1 MDRNRQVNKV
11 VHFLL
16 TLLIMFAVSIA
27 PAQALL
33 KGGTWQELNSVT
45 GAVNGTA
52 PLADGAII
60 PLYQGSTL
68 LDPSKTHDIE
78 FSAMPRDFSADAT
91 STSMRAVNSTDTE
104 GDLFSD
110 PPTIAWENRQPP
122 AMGLV
127 WADAA
132 TPDTPLSPQP
142 VPNLTFC
149 AQNLAG
155 RQLVAW
161 AQVEDETN
169 VPALWLFTR
178 TGVPNYATIPL
189 LSPKVALNIKPAT
202 DTPVTVSGDHVDSA
216 FEASKVKVGE
226 SITLTIST
234 KACDGTPE
242 GNAPFVIRRKDAE
255 NRQGVVNNANPVRVG
270 DTELTTTQTEYRGVT
285 DANGNATVVVTQK
298 EGPGV
303 KTPLVVSSVN
313 FPALTAE
320 TAVIFTTITSP
331 DSDKASMYGHMIES
345 ATATLNGITYTF
357 TRPKLAAEASGADKS
372 VVDTNETWALF
383 TWSGAD
389 NHCDILPD
397 AEQLVQMRHEHS
409 TLETWTGW
417 PVAGDAEYW
426 SSTKNQLSGYHAA
439 VHMNSASVVRA
450 ADSDTLL
457 VSCVDKAQPA
467 AHPQITLSPQGPYKA
482 QVGESI
488 DLTMTV
494 VDRDTQ
500 KPLPYR
506 YMELFIDPA
515 KNRKGEHQDAW
526 DNLRVTVDSEGMS
539 ASSPEHYT
547 GVTDV
552 NGQAHLTLKHN
563 SGLGVETPIR
573 IVMPD
578 DEGGNVELS
587 FSVIFTVVTS
597 PDVDGANM
605 WGHMRGVVD
614 AGNLY
619 KRPLLAVEASHKDGQ
634 FSENNEEWATFNSVA
649 SATAQ
654 CGVGQ
659 VPDQSSLAHLYSE
672 HAGGQ
677 MESEHGW
684 PTEDYFIAADSDAS
698 GTVHVNLENGDS
710 GKFTDTPNYLTCSAN
725 EMVAVLD
732 VYFNDDPVIKNAD
745 AKVGEQVKMNIHSRN
760 ALNGMAIGNTD
771 FTITMANGRRRD
783 GLTTGFT
790 DTSNGEMQFDDVG
803 YVAGQVYH
811 GITDANGDATI
822 ILTQK
827 KGVGLLTPLNIAPVD
842 SLISTPV
849 SRSVKF
855 TVATSPDTPAAK
867 MWGHMADTITV
878 GDWTFERPK
887 LAGEVSNPLRTQD
900 ESNETWARVAHSDAV
915 GNPDAGGCAA
925 NRLPRID
932 QLEALY
938 NANSGGKIHSI
949 QGWPTYLNY
958 WSSTYQSATTWKL
971 IALTNGSEFANSNV
985 SIYASCLASDNPVA
999 ASITIEP
1006 VNPSQWYD
1014 GSDVHAVKVKKGET
1028 MQLKVTVKDVSG
1040 NPIPEAPF
1048 VLTRGDGYDR
1058 RGEKY
1063 TAQDGD
1069 DLQGIVTPVVI
1080 DGESLAWTTT
1090 KMGSQ
1095 TGTDGTRIISVTRPD
1110 THGTRTA
1117 INATLYE
1124 NAAVSASI
1132 DTIFTVVTSPDVS
1145 VARMW
1150 GHMAPSL
1157 TAADGAVYQRPLL
1170 YAELSS
1176 TDNTASKQETNE
1188 TWAVFHGPASEGANP
1203 ARCAAGYY
1211 PAVEALDTLYQ
1222 AHSGNAMETTY
1233 GWPTQ
1238 KHSYIAADTDGS
1250 TTAHVNLATGAD
1262 STFSGTEPNYL
1273 SCSGNEL
1280 VTSLDVYFNGDESL
1294 RNAVA
1299 KVGEQ
1304 ITMNVHSVN
1313 ALNGLSVPNASFTV
1327 TMSHGKNRDNATTG
1341 FTDPSDGT
1349 LVMGGTP
1356 FGSSQASMTYQG
1368 MTDAEGNATLVIEQ
1382 PQGVGLL
1389 TPLSVLPVN
1398 SLITTPVNRSVKF
1411 TVATSPDT
1419 PEAQMWGHMADT
1431 LTVGD
1436 MKFQRPKLAAE
1447 ATAATRTQ
1455 EQDNETWARV
1465 SHADALNNPNA
1476 GGCEAGHLPRADQ
1489 LAALYASSDGNK
1501 IHTVS
1506 GWPTEY
1512 DYWSSTFASAA
1523 TWQAVSLAA
1532 GGYTA
1537 SGDASDYVSCLV
1549 SKNPTAASITIE
1561 PVDAALWYNANS
1573 EHAVKV
1579 KKGDTLQLKVTVKD
1593 ASGNPLPQAPFVLS
1607 RGDGYTRQGEKH
1619 IAGSGDG
1626 IVSAVVIDG
1635 DSLNDTATKIGGMT
1649 GENCSKIINVTRP
1662 DTHGTKVAIT
1672 AALYDNASA
1681 TASIDTIFT
1690 VVTSPDSDKAKMW
1703 GHMPETTT
1711 AANGEVFKRPLLS
1724 AEIASGVTHGD
1735 NTENNEAWG
1744 IVDFEMANDACG
1756 AGYVPTL
1763 ADMQSLYDA
1772 RPGGAMNT
1780 QQGWPLDGKN
1790 YQDSTADLSRSTQN
1804 RYVKSINLR
1813 DGGVGSLL
1821 WNEQLYFV
1829 CLQNAHPAATQI
1841 TLTSPVYNDSDGFAK
1856 AKVGET
1862 IPVIITTR
1870 DAQGNPAADT
1880 PVIFTRGDSV
1890 GRANQE
1896 VNSSAAADIQIN
1908 HSDGRSSGANYY
1920 TATGA
1925 DGTLTLNISQDSG
1938 AGFKTPL
1945 TAAIEHNGVTSAPLP
1960 VIFTVVTSP
1969 DTPKANYW
1977 GHMAETL
1984 TDSSGVAYRRP
1995 LLASEF
2001 SATPGKTLTIANG
2014 YYDKGETWGMITVDK
2029 AWNGTGGGCG
2039 RDTLPTVANLQTLYG
2054 TYPDNAM
2061 RSRNGWP
2068 MTSSGNNNVSRY
2080 WWAGDY
2086 VISSD
2091 GTKSLYA
2098 AVNLFNDGN
2107 DVKTTTSTSM
2117 YYMQTCLASPR
2128 SAAASLTLTL
2138 AGQDETTGSAKAK
2151 KGEQMAATIDVKD
2164 AAGQPMKNVM
2174 VKISR
2179 GSSYNRANSATSSSS
2194 ITDDITLRNVMPS
2207 GLATYLLDTSAKY
2220 LYAQT
2225 DAQGQVTFTLAQ
2237 DSTAGLKT
2245 TISAATMDGSNLT
2258 DSKDAIFTVVTSPDS
2273 DKAKY
2278 WGHMPETFTNSKGVE
2293 FKRPLLRAELSSTAD
2308 TSGYTEN
2315 NETWYTW
2322 SRYPN
2327 MYQDTASPCDRLGLP
2342 TVNDLQTLYTDY
2354 PNGALTTTLGLPVAS
2369 GKYWGAG
2376 NSVPDATHSDSQ
2388 FQYVRLSDNNTL
2400 TTKAN
2405 TATAQLCL
2413 AKRRD
2418 LSIELTSS
2426 DMDADKGAPVAKK
2439 GESLPLTVTVRDGS
2453 GTPQPNT
2460 AIRLGRTLSIDRAG
2474 VVDGSSGGGMVL
2486 TSVAPS
2492 TGSMTF
2498 NCTVSSC
2505 TSYWYGITDE
2515 DGKAQLEVT
2524 QDDSRGL
2531 RTPLQAML
2539 VDDPLTVSDMD
2550 VIFTVI
2556 TSPDSDKAKYWG
2568 HMPETV
2574 TNSAGVKFR
2583 RPLLAAEMT
2592 SNSGTYLVNNET
2604 WPLVTAANTEKAGAT
2619 GCDAE
2624 YQPLSGDLQT
2634 LYSDNPNGAIGTN
2647 YGWPVA
2653 GNKSWWAADRAPNT
2667 GYYQFIN
2674 LNSGGKGTASSS
2686 TATGAQVCLVEPRTS
2701 TPASIT
2707 LTSTAMDS
2715 AKNAA
2720 VVAKGSAM
2728 PLTVT
2733 VKDSSGNP
2741 VANVGFTLSRGDSKN
2756 RAGMVITDGDV
2767 AADAGADDLM
2777 LKELTPASASQSM
2790 TTTGIVFTGTT
2801 GSDGTAT
2808 FTLNQDKSLGLK
2820 TPLTVKVTDNTTLH
2834 ASLDVIFMVLTSP
2847 DTDKA
2852 LFWGN
2857 MSDTTS
2863 VNGKTLHRPWLQA
2876 EMLSGVTPVFT
2887 NGVHAN
2893 NEYWAMAHTV
2903 DNTKWDIAKQCGSLS
2918 KAPDN
2923 NDLLTLYHS
2932 ISSLGWPTQGYPYLS
2947 KSTSS
2952 GGMYCGVDENTK
2964 SQNCAIKPAGSA
2976 GYATCVE

>member
-1 MDRNRQVNKV
+1 MKSKKCVG
-11 VHFLL
+11 FLPWLLLCALSL
-16 TLLIMFAVSIA
+16 TPFF
-27 PAQALL
+27 AQAVRSS
-33 KGGTWQELNSVT
+33 GAWQELTEQTAAINGTPPQADSVT
-45 GAVNGTA
+45 
-52 PLADGAII
+52 I
-60 PLYQGSTL
+60 PVYQGSVQL
-68 LDPSKTHDIE
+68 RSDAANPVDYSAKPSQ
-78 FSAMPRDFSADAT
+78 F
-91 STSMRAVNSTDTE
+91 STSDAGSALTLTNPHDTE
-104 GDLFSD
+104 GDIFAV
-110 PPTIAWENRQPP
+110 PPLVWQAERAPTVT
-122 AMGLV
+122 LV

-132 TPDTPLSPQP
+132 TPDTPLDPQP
-142 VPNLTFC
+142 VSNISFC

-155 RQLVAW
+155 RHLVVWSQLDTSTAI
-161 AQVEDETN
+161 
-169 VPALWLFTR
+169 PPLWLLTR
-178 TGVPNYATIPL
+178 TGVPYNTAVEVLDQKFAVDI
-189 LSPKVALNIKPAT
+189 APAVG
-202 DTPVTVSGDHVDSA
+202 DPVTLAADHLDESLNA
-216 FEASKVKVGE
+216 AKVKAGE
-226 SITLTIST
+226 SITLTVTT
-234 KACDGTPE
+234 KDCGGEPE
-242 GNAPFVIRRKDAE
+242 GNVDFVITRGDAQ
-255 NRQGVVNNANPVRVG
+255 NRQGVVNNAAPVRVG
-270 DTELTTTQTEYRGVT
+270 NTELTTTATEYHGTTNAEGV
-285 DANGNATVVVTQK
+285 ATVVVTQAN
-298 EGPGV
+298 GPGV
-303 KTPLVVSSVN
+303 KTPLIAHPSSA
-313 FPALTAE
+313 PALKASVD
-320 TAVIFTTITSP
+320 VIFTTLTSP
-331 DSDKASMYGHMIES
+331 DSSSANMYGHMAETS
-345 ATATLNGITYTF
+345 TATVDGASYTF
-357 TRPKLAAEASGADKS
+357 YRPKLAAETDGEDRTASIN
-372 VVDTNETWALF
+372 NETWAQF
-383 TWSGAD
+383 NWGHAD
-389 NHCDILPD
+389 AHCDILPD
-397 AEQLVQMRHEHS
+397 ARQLEGLKIARGDLAT
-409 TLETWTGW
+409 TLGW
-417 PVAGDAEYW
+417 PVGLTSGDEEYW
-426 SSTKNQLSGYHAA
+426 SSSQGSTATDHISID
-439 VHMNSASVVRA
+439 MRSRA
-450 ADSDTLL
+450 LTQMPDATQSL
-457 VSCVDKAQPA
+457 VSCVDKAPPA
-467 AHPQITLSPQGPYKA
+467 VTPKLVISADNFDSTVNAAKVK
-482 QVGESI
+482 VGEEI
-488 DLTMTV
+488 NMKITV
-494 VDRDTQ
+494 TDSATN

-506 YMELFIDPA
+506 YFNVYLGDEQNRQNQKNADIDS
-515 KNRKGEHQDAW
+515 GHQWTD
-526 DNLRVTVDSEGMS
+526 DLVIITNLAGSDG
-539 ASSPEHYT
+539 HYH
-547 GVTDV
+547 GVTDA
-552 NGQAHLTLKHN
+552 NGQFSLVLTQDK
-563 SGLGVETPIR
+563 GAGVLTPVR
-573 IVMPD
+573 VVLFD
-578 DEGGNVELS
+578 GTEATQN
-587 FSVIFTVVTS
+587 VIFTVVTS
-597 PDVDGANM
+597 PDVAQARM
-605 WGHMRGVVD
+605 WGHMQGVVE
-614 AGNLY
+614 AGNIY
-619 KRPLLAVEASHKDGQ
+619 KRPLLAEEAAQDTGSE
-634 FSENNEEWATFNSVA
+634 FENNEYWATFNSVTA
-649 SATAQ
+649 ATNQ
-654 CGVGQ
+654 CGTGQ
-659 VPDQSSLAHLYSE
+659 VP
-672 HAGGQ
+672 GQ
-677 MESEHGW
+677 
-684 PTEDYFIAADSDAS
+684 
-698 GTVHVNLENGDS
+698 
-710 GKFTDTPNYLTCSAN
+710 
-725 EMVAVLD
+725 
-732 VYFNDDPVIKNAD
+732 
-745 AKVGEQVKMNIHSRN
+745 
-760 ALNGMAIGNTD
+760 
-771 FTITMANGRRRD
+771 
-783 GLTTGFT
+783 
-790 DTSNGEMQFDDVG
+790 
-803 YVAGQVYH
+803 
-811 GITDANGDATI
+811 
-822 ILTQK
+822 
-827 KGVGLLTPLNIAPVD
+827 LL
-842 SLISTPV
+842 
-849 SRSVKF
+849 
-855 TVATSPDTPAAK
+855 
-867 MWGHMADTITV
+867 
-878 GDWTFERPK
+878 
-887 LAGEVSNPLRTQD
+887 
-900 ESNETWARVAHSDAV
+900 
-915 GNPDAGGCAA
+915 
-925 NRLPRID
+925 
-932 QLEALY
+932 
-938 NANSGGKIHSI
+938 
-949 QGWPTYLNY
+949 
-958 WSSTYQSATTWKL
+958 
-971 IALTNGSEFANSNV
+971 
-985 SIYASCLASDNPVA
+985 
-999 ASITIEP
+999 
-1006 VNPSQWYD
+1006 
-1014 GSDVHAVKVKKGET
+1014 
-1028 MQLKVTVKDVSG
+1028 
-1040 NPIPEAPF
+1040 
-1048 VLTRGDGYDR
+1048 
-1058 RGEKY
+1058 
-1063 TAQDGD
+1063 
-1069 DLQGIVTPVVI
+1069 
-1080 DGESLAWTTT
+1080 
-1090 KMGSQ
+1090 
-1095 TGTDGTRIISVTRPD
+1095 
-1110 THGTRTA
+1110 
-1117 INATLYE
+1117 
-1124 NAAVSASI
+1124 
-1132 DTIFTVVTSPDVS
+1132 
-1145 VARMW
+1145 
-1150 GHMAPSL
+1150 
-1157 TAADGAVYQRPLL
+1157 
-1170 YAELSS
+1170 
-1176 TDNTASKQETNE
+1176 
-1188 TWAVFHGPASEGANP
+1188 
-1203 ARCAAGYY
+1203 
-1211 PAVEALDTLYQ
+1211 LDTLYQ

-1262 STFSGTEPNYL
+1262 SMFSGAEPNYL

-1411 TVATSPDT
+1411 TVPTSPDT

-1431 LTVGD
+1431 LTVSD
-1436 MKFQRPKLAAE
+1436 MEFQRPKLAAE

-1506 GWPTEY
+1506 GWPTTY

-1626 IVSAVVIDG
+1626 IVSAEVIDG
-1635 DSLNDTATKIGGMT
+1635 DSLNDSATQIGGMT
-1649 GENCSKIINVTRP
+1649 GENGSKIINVTRP
-1662 DTHGTKVAIT
+1662 DAHGTKVAIT
-1672 AALYDNASA
+1672 AALYNNASA
-1681 TASIDTIFT
+1681 TASIDT
-1690 VVTSPDSDKAKMW
+1690 
-1703 GHMPETTT
+1703 
-1711 AANGEVFKRPLLS
+1711 
-1724 AEIASGVTHGD
+1724 
-1735 NTENNEAWG
+1735 
-1744 IVDFEMANDACG
+1744 
-1756 AGYVPTL
+1756 
-1763 ADMQSLYDA
+1763 
-1772 RPGGAMNT
+1772 
-1780 QQGWPLDGKN
+1780 
-1790 YQDSTADLSRSTQN
+1790 
-1804 RYVKSINLR
+1804 
-1813 DGGVGSLL
+1813 
-1821 WNEQLYFV
+1821 
-1829 CLQNAHPAATQI
+1829 
-1841 TLTSPVYNDSDGFAK
+1841 
-1856 AKVGET
+1856 
-1862 IPVIITTR
+1862 
-1870 DAQGNPAADT
+1870 
-1880 PVIFTRGDSV
+1880 
-1890 GRANQE
+1890 
-1896 VNSSAAADIQIN
+1896 
-1908 HSDGRSSGANYY
+1908 
-1920 TATGA
+1920 
-1925 DGTLTLNISQDSG
+1925 
-1938 AGFKTPL
+1938 
-1945 TAAIEHNGVTSAPLP
+1945 
-1960 VIFTVVTSP
+1960 IFTVVTSP

-2194 ITDDITLRNVMPS
+2194 VTDDITLRNVMPS

-2413 AKRRD
+2413 AKRRE

-2426 DMDADKGAPVAKK
+2426 AMDADKGAPVAKK

-2460 AIRLGRTLSIDRAG
+2460 AIRLGRTLSIDRSG
-2474 VVDGSSGGGMVL
+2474 VVDGSSGGGGMIL

-2498 NCTVSSC
+2498 NCTASSC
-2505 TSYWYGITDE
+2505 TSYWYGMTDE
-2515 DGKAQLEVT
+2515 NGKAQLEVT

-2952 GGMYCGVDENTK
+2952 GGMYCGVDENTRQ
-2964 SQNCAIKPAGSA
+2964 QNCAIKPANTA

>member
-1 MDRNRQVNKV
+1 MKSKKCVG
-11 VHFLL
+11 FLSWLLLCAFIL
-16 TLLIMFAVSIA
+16 TPFF
-27 PAQALL
+27 AQAVRSS
-33 KGGTWQELNSVT
+33 GAWQELTEQTAAINGTPPQADSVT
-45 GAVNGTA
+45 
-52 PLADGAII
+52 I
-60 PLYQGSTL
+60 PVYQGSVQL
-68 LDPSKTHDIE
+68 RSDAANSVDYSAKPSQFSTSDAG
-78 FSAMPRDFSADAT
+78 SAMTLTNPH
-91 STSMRAVNSTDTE
+91 DTE
-104 GDLFSD
+104 GDIFAD
-110 PPTIAWENRQPP
+110 PPLAWQAERAPTVT
-122 AMGLV
+122 LV

-142 VPNLTFC
+142 SANLTFC
-149 AQNLAG
+149 EQNMAG
-155 RQLVAW
+155 RHLVVWPQLDTSTA
-161 AQVEDETN
+161 
-169 VPALWLFTR
+169 VPPLWLLTR
-178 TGVPNYATIPL
+178 TGVPYDSAVEI
-189 LSPKVALNIKPAT
+189 LNQKIAVDIAPAVG
-202 DTPVTVSGDHVDSA
+202 DPVTLVADHLDESLNA
-216 FEASKVKVGE
+216 AKVKAGE
-226 SITLTIST
+226 SITLTVNT
-234 KACDGTPE
+234 KGCNGEPA
-242 GNAPFVIRRKDAE
+242 GNIAFVITRGDAL
-255 NRQGVVNNANPVRVG
+255 NRQGVVNNTVPVRVG
-270 DTELTTTQTEYRGVT
+270 NTELTTTATEYHGTTNAEGV
-285 DANGNATVVVTQK
+285 ATVTVTQAN
-298 EGPGV
+298 GPGV
-303 KTPLVVSSVN
+303 KTPLVAHPSGA
-313 FPALTAE
+313 PALKADVD
-320 TAVIFTTITSP
+320 VIFTTLTSP
-331 DSDKASMYGHMIES
+331 DSGSANMYGHMADNS
-345 ATATLNGITYTF
+345 TATVDGESYTF
-357 TRPKLAAEASGADKS
+357 SRPKLAAETDGEDRAVSINNESWAQFNWANADK
-372 VVDTNETWALF
+372 
-383 TWSGAD
+383 
-389 NHCDILPD
+389 HCDILPD
-397 AEQLVQMRHEHS
+397 ARQLEGLKIERGDLS
-409 TLETWTGW
+409 TTLGW
-417 PVAGDAEYW
+417 PVGLTSGDEEYW
-426 SSTKNQLSGYHAA
+426 SSSQGSI
-439 VHMNSASVVRA
+439 A
-450 ADSDTLL
+450 ADHISIDMRSRSLTQMPDATQSL
-457 VSCVDKAQPA
+457 VSCVDKASPEVTPKLVISADNVDSTVNA
-467 AHPQITLSPQGPYKA
+467 AKVKVGDDINMKITVTDSA
-482 QVGESI
+482 
-488 DLTMTV
+488 TT
-494 VDRDTQ
+494 

-506 YMELFIDPA
+506 YFNVYLGDEQNRQNQKNADIDS
-515 KNRKGEHQDAW
+515 GHQWTD
-526 DNLRVTVDSEGMS
+526 DPVIITNLAGSDG
-539 ASSPEHYT
+539 HYH
-547 GVTDV
+547 GVTDA
-552 NGQAHLTLKHN
+552 NGQFSLALTQDR
-563 SGLGVETPIR
+563 GAGVLTPVR
-573 IVMPD
+573 VVLFD
-578 DEGGNVELS
+578 GTEATQN
-587 FSVIFTVVTS
+587 VIFTVVTS
-597 PDVDGANM
+597 PDVAQARM
-605 WGHMRGVVD
+605 WGHMQGVVE
-614 AGNLY
+614 AGNIY
-619 KRPLLAVEASHKDGQ
+619 KRPLLADEAAQDTGSE
-634 FSENNEEWATFNSVA
+634 FENNEYWATFNSVTA
-649 SATAQ
+649 ATNQ
-654 CGVGQ
+654 CGAGQ
-659 VPDQSSLAHLYSE
+659 VP
-672 HAGGQ
+672 GQ
-677 MESEHGW
+677 
-684 PTEDYFIAADSDAS
+684 
-698 GTVHVNLENGDS
+698 
-710 GKFTDTPNYLTCSAN
+710 
-725 EMVAVLD
+725 
-732 VYFNDDPVIKNAD
+732 
-745 AKVGEQVKMNIHSRN
+745 
-760 ALNGMAIGNTD
+760 
-771 FTITMANGRRRD
+771 
-783 GLTTGFT
+783 
-790 DTSNGEMQFDDVG
+790 
-803 YVAGQVYH
+803 
-811 GITDANGDATI
+811 
-822 ILTQK
+822 
-827 KGVGLLTPLNIAPVD
+827 LL
-842 SLISTPV
+842 
-849 SRSVKF
+849 
-855 TVATSPDTPAAK
+855 
-867 MWGHMADTITV
+867 
-878 GDWTFERPK
+878 
-887 LAGEVSNPLRTQD
+887 
-900 ESNETWARVAHSDAV
+900 
-915 GNPDAGGCAA
+915 
-925 NRLPRID
+925 
-932 QLEALY
+932 
-938 NANSGGKIHSI
+938 
-949 QGWPTYLNY
+949 
-958 WSSTYQSATTWKL
+958 
-971 IALTNGSEFANSNV
+971 
-985 SIYASCLASDNPVA
+985 
-999 ASITIEP
+999 
-1006 VNPSQWYD
+1006 
-1014 GSDVHAVKVKKGET
+1014 
-1028 MQLKVTVKDVSG
+1028 
-1040 NPIPEAPF
+1040 
-1048 VLTRGDGYDR
+1048 
-1058 RGEKY
+1058 
-1063 TAQDGD
+1063 
-1069 DLQGIVTPVVI
+1069 
-1080 DGESLAWTTT
+1080 
-1090 KMGSQ
+1090 
-1095 TGTDGTRIISVTRPD
+1095 
-1110 THGTRTA
+1110 
-1117 INATLYE
+1117 
-1124 NAAVSASI
+1124 
-1132 DTIFTVVTSPDVS
+1132 
-1145 VARMW
+1145 
-1150 GHMAPSL
+1150 
-1157 TAADGAVYQRPLL
+1157 
-1170 YAELSS
+1170 
-1176 TDNTASKQETNE
+1176 
-1188 TWAVFHGPASEGANP
+1188 
-1203 ARCAAGYY
+1203 
-1211 PAVEALDTLYQ
+1211 LDTLYA

-1262 STFSGTEPNYL
+1262 SMFSGAEPNYL

-1280 VTSLDVYFNGDESL
+1280 VTILNVYFDGNESL
-1294 RNAVA
+1294 RNVVA

-1304 ITMNVHSVN
+1304 VTMNVHSVN
-1313 ALNGLSVPNASFTV
+1313 ALNGLTVPNAAFTV

-1349 LVMGGTP
+1349 LVMGGTS

-1368 MTDAEGNATLVIEQ
+1368 ITDAEGNATLVIEQ

-1389 TPLSVLPVN
+1389 TPLTVLPLH
-1398 SLITTPVNRSVKF
+1398 SLIIAPVNRSVKF
-1411 TVATSPDT
+1411 TVPTSPDT
-1419 PEAQMWGHMADT
+1419 PKAHMWGHMADT
-1431 LTVGD
+1431 ITVD
-1436 MKFQRPKLAAE
+1436 NMEFQRPKLAAE
-1447 ATAATRTQ
+1447 ATAATRTEDQ
-1455 EQDNETWARV
+1455 NNETWARV
-1465 SHADALNNPNA
+1465 THADALNNPNA
-1476 GGCEAGHLPRADQ
+1476 GGCEVNHLPQDHQ
-1489 LAALYASSDGNK
+1489 LSALYAANDGNK

-1506 GWPTEY
+1506 GWPTSY
-1512 DYWSSTFASAA
+1512 NYWSSTFASASS
-1523 TWQAVSLAA
+1523 WQTVSLAS
-1532 GGYTA
+1532 GDKTA
-1537 SGDASDYVSCLV
+1537 SGDASDFVSCLV
-1549 SKNPTAASITIE
+1549 GVNPTAASITIE
-1561 PVDAALWYNANS
+1561 PVDTSLWYDVGG

-1579 KKGDTLQLKVTVKD
+1579 KKGDTLQLKVTAKD
-1593 ASGNPLPQAPFVLS
+1593 ASGNPVPDAPFVLS
-1607 RGDGYTRQGEKH
+1607 R
-1619 IAGSGDG
+1619 GDG

-1635 DSLNDTATKIGGMT
+1635 ESLNDTATKIGELT
-1649 GENCSKIINVTRP
+1649 GEDGSKIITVTRP

-1703 GHMPETTT
+1703 GHMPETVA

-1724 AEIASGVTHGD
+1724 AEIASGITHGS
-1735 NTENNEAWG
+1735 NTENNETWG
-1744 IVDFEMANDACG
+1744 SVNFDVAKDACG
-1756 AGYVPTL
+1756 AGFVPSL
-1763 ADMQSLYDA
+1763 ADLQSLYDA
-1772 RPGGAMNT
+1772 WPGGAMNT

-1790 YQDSTADLSRSTQN
+1790 YQDSTADLSRTSEN

-1813 DGGVGSLL
+1813 DGGIGSLL
-1821 WNEQLYFV
+1821 WAEKLYFV
-1829 CLQNAHPAATQI
+1829 CLQNAHPVATQI
-1841 TLTSPVYNDSDGFAK
+1841 TLTSPQYNDSDGFAK

-1862 IPVIITTR
+1862 IPVTITTL
-1870 DAQGNPAADT
+1870 DAQGKPVADT
-1880 PVIFTRGDSV
+1880 PVIFTRGDSI

-1896 VNSSAAADIQIN
+1896 VNGSQAAAIQIN
-1908 HSDGRSSGANYY
+1908 HSDARNSGVEYY

-1925 DGTLTLNISQDSG
+1925 DGTLTLDISQDGG

-1945 TAAIEHNGVTSAPLP
+1945 MASIEHSNATTTAPLP

-1969 DTPKANYW
+1969 DTPKASYW

-1984 TDSSGVAYRRP
+1984 TDSSGVVYKRP

-2029 AWNGTGGGCG
+2029 AWNGVSGGCG
-2039 RDTLPTVANLQTLYG
+2039 RDYLPSVSNLQTLYN
-2054 TYPDNAM
+2054 TWPDNAM

-2091 GTKSLYA
+2091 GAQSLYA

-2107 DVKTTTSTSM
+2107 DVKTTTSTTA
-2117 YYMQTCLASPR
+2117 YYMQTCLVSAR
-2128 SAAASLTLTL
+2128 RAAASLTLTL
-2138 AGQDETTGSAKAK
+2138 AGQDEATGIAKAK
-2151 KGEQMAATIDVKD
+2151 KGEQIAATVTVKD

-2179 GSSYNRANSATSSSS
+2179 GTSYNRANSAASASGA
-2194 ITDDITLRNVMPS
+2194 TDDITLRNVMPS
-2207 GLATYLLDTSAKY
+2207 GLATSLLDTSAKY
-2220 LYAQT
+2220 LYVET
-2225 DAQGQVTFTLAQ
+2225 DELGQVTFTLAQ
-2237 DSTAGLKT
+2237 DSTTGLKT

-2258 DSKDAIFTVVTSPDS
+2258 DSKDAIFTVITSPDT
-2273 DKAKY
+2273 DKATY

-2315 NETWYTW
+2315 NESWYTW

-2426 DMDADKGAPVAKK
+2426 AMDADKGAPVAKK

-2556 TSPDSDKAKYWG
+2556 TSPDSEKAKYWG

-2619 GCDAE
+2619 GCDVE

-2634 LYSDNPNGAIGTN
+2634 LYGDNPDGAIGTN

-2674 LNSGGKGTASSS
+2674 LNSGDKGTASSS

-2707 LTSTAMDS
+2707 LTSTAMDG

-2720 VVAKGSAM
+2720 VVEKGSAM

-2756 RAGMVITDGDV
+2756 RAGTVVTDGDV

-2777 LKELTPASASQSM
+2777 LKALTPASASQSM

-2820 TPLTVKVTDNTTLH
+2820 TPLTVKLTDNTTLH

-2857 MSDTTS
+2857 MADTTS

-2876 EMLSGVTPVFT
+2876 ELLSGVTPVFT
-2887 NGVHAN
+2887 NGVHTN

-2952 GGMYCGVDENTK
+2952 GGMYCGVDENTRN
-2964 SQNCAIKPAGSA
+2964 QNCAIKPASSA
-2976 GYATCVE
+2976 GYATCVD

>member
-1 MDRNRQVNKV
+1 MKSKKCVG
-11 VHFLL
+11 FLPWLLLCALSL
-16 TLLIMFAVSIA
+16 TPFF
-27 PAQALL
+27 AQAVRSS
-33 KGGTWQELNSVT
+33 GAWQELTEQTAAINGTPPQADSVT
-45 GAVNGTA
+45 
-52 PLADGAII
+52 I
-60 PLYQGSTL
+60 PVYQGSVQL
-68 LDPSKTHDIE
+68 RSDAANPVDYSAKPSQ
-78 FSAMPRDFSADAT
+78 F
-91 STSMRAVNSTDTE
+91 STSDVGSALTLTNPHDTE
-104 GDLFSD
+104 GDIFAV
-110 PPTIAWENRQPP
+110 PPLAWQAERAP
-122 AMGLV
+122 AVTLV

-132 TPDTPLSPQP
+132 TPDTPLDPQP
-142 VPNLTFC
+142 VSNISFC

-155 RQLVAW
+155 RHLVVWSQLDTSTAI
-161 AQVEDETN
+161 
-169 VPALWLFTR
+169 PPLWLLTR
-178 TGVPNYATIPL
+178 TGVPYNTAVEVLDQKFAVDI
-189 LSPKVALNIKPAT
+189 APAVG
-202 DTPVTVSGDHVDSA
+202 DPVTLTADHLDESLNA
-216 FEASKVKVGE
+216 AKVKAGE
-226 SITLTIST
+226 SITLTVNT
-234 KACDGTPE
+234 KGCNGEPA
-242 GNAPFVIRRKDAE
+242 GNIAFVITRGDAQ
-255 NRQGVVNNANPVRVG
+255 NRQGVVNNTAPVRVG
-270 DTELTTTQTEYRGVT
+270 NTELTTTATEYHGTTNAEGV
-285 DANGNATVVVTQK
+285 ATMVVTQAN
-298 EGPGV
+298 GPGV
-303 KTPLVVSSVN
+303 KTPLIAHPSSA
-313 FPALTAE
+313 PALKASVD
-320 TAVIFTTITSP
+320 VIFTTLTSP
-331 DSDKASMYGHMIES
+331 DSSSANMYGHMAETS
-345 ATATLNGITYTF
+345 TATVDGASYTF
-357 TRPKLAAEASGADKS
+357 YRPKLAAETDGEDRTASIN
-372 VVDTNETWALF
+372 NETWAQF
-383 TWSGAD
+383 NWGHAD
-389 NHCDILPD
+389 AHCDILPD
-397 AEQLVQMRHEHS
+397 ARQLEGLKIARGDLAT
-409 TLETWTGW
+409 TLGW
-417 PVAGDAEYW
+417 PVGLTSGDEEYW
-426 SSTKNQLSGYHAA
+426 SSSQGSTATDHISID
-439 VHMNSASVVRA
+439 MRSRA
-450 ADSDTLL
+450 LTQMPDATQSL
-457 VSCVDKAQPA
+457 VSCVDKAPPA
-467 AHPQITLSPQGPYKA
+467 VTPKLVISADNFDSTVNAAKVK
-482 QVGESI
+482 VGEEI
-488 DLTMTV
+488 NMKITV
-494 VDRDTQ
+494 TDSATN

-506 YMELFIDPA
+506 YFNVYLGDEQNRQNQKNADIDS
-515 KNRKGEHQDAW
+515 GHQWTD
-526 DNLRVTVDSEGMS
+526 DPVIITNLAGSDG
-539 ASSPEHYT
+539 HYH
-547 GVTDV
+547 GVTDA
-552 NGQAHLTLKHN
+552 NGQFSLVLTQDK
-563 SGLGVETPIR
+563 GAGVLTPVR
-573 IVMPD
+573 VVLFD
-578 DEGGNVELS
+578 GTEATQN
-587 FSVIFTVVTS
+587 VIFTVVTS
-597 PDVDGANM
+597 PDVAQARM
-605 WGHMRGVVD
+605 WGHMQGVVE
-614 AGNLY
+614 AGNIY
-619 KRPLLAVEASHKDGQ
+619 KRPLLAEEAAQDTGSE
-634 FSENNEEWATFNSVA
+634 FENNEYWATFNSVTA
-649 SATAQ
+649 ATNQ
-654 CGVGQ
+654 CGTGQ
-659 VPDQSSLAHLYSE
+659 VP
-672 HAGGQ
+672 GQ
-677 MESEHGW
+677 
-684 PTEDYFIAADSDAS
+684 
-698 GTVHVNLENGDS
+698 
-710 GKFTDTPNYLTCSAN
+710 
-725 EMVAVLD
+725 
-732 VYFNDDPVIKNAD
+732 
-745 AKVGEQVKMNIHSRN
+745 
-760 ALNGMAIGNTD
+760 
-771 FTITMANGRRRD
+771 
-783 GLTTGFT
+783 
-790 DTSNGEMQFDDVG
+790 
-803 YVAGQVYH
+803 
-811 GITDANGDATI
+811 
-822 ILTQK
+822 
-827 KGVGLLTPLNIAPVD
+827 LL
-842 SLISTPV
+842 
-849 SRSVKF
+849 
-855 TVATSPDTPAAK
+855 
-867 MWGHMADTITV
+867 
-878 GDWTFERPK
+878 
-887 LAGEVSNPLRTQD
+887 
-900 ESNETWARVAHSDAV
+900 
-915 GNPDAGGCAA
+915 
-925 NRLPRID
+925 
-932 QLEALY
+932 
-938 NANSGGKIHSI
+938 
-949 QGWPTYLNY
+949 
-958 WSSTYQSATTWKL
+958 
-971 IALTNGSEFANSNV
+971 
-985 SIYASCLASDNPVA
+985 
-999 ASITIEP
+999 
-1006 VNPSQWYD
+1006 
-1014 GSDVHAVKVKKGET
+1014 
-1028 MQLKVTVKDVSG
+1028 
-1040 NPIPEAPF
+1040 
-1048 VLTRGDGYDR
+1048 
-1058 RGEKY
+1058 
-1063 TAQDGD
+1063 
-1069 DLQGIVTPVVI
+1069 
-1080 DGESLAWTTT
+1080 
-1090 KMGSQ
+1090 
-1095 TGTDGTRIISVTRPD
+1095 
-1110 THGTRTA
+1110 
-1117 INATLYE
+1117 
-1124 NAAVSASI
+1124 
-1132 DTIFTVVTSPDVS
+1132 
-1145 VARMW
+1145 
-1150 GHMAPSL
+1150 
-1157 TAADGAVYQRPLL
+1157 
-1170 YAELSS
+1170 
-1176 TDNTASKQETNE
+1176 
-1188 TWAVFHGPASEGANP
+1188 
-1203 ARCAAGYY
+1203 
-1211 PAVEALDTLYQ
+1211 LDTLYQ

-1262 STFSGTEPNYL
+1262 STFSGAEPNYL

-1398 SLITTPVNRSVKF
+1398 SLITTPINRSVKF
-1411 TVATSPDT
+1411 TVPTSPDT

-1431 LTVGD
+1431 LTVGG
-1436 MKFQRPKLAAE
+1436 MEFQRPKLAAE

-1506 GWPTEY
+1506 GWPTTY

-1635 DSLNDTATKIGGMT
+1635 DSLNDSATQIGGMT
-1649 GENCSKIINVTRP
+1649 GENGSKIINVTRP
-1662 DTHGTKVAIT
+1662 DAHGTKVAIT
-1672 AALYDNASA
+1672 AALYNNASA

-2258 DSKDAIFTVVTSPDS
+2258 DSKDAIFTVITSPDS
-2273 DKAKY
+2273 DKASY

-2293 FKRPLLRAELSSTAD
+2293 FARPLLRAELSSTTD
-2308 TSGYTEN
+2308 TTSFLSN
-2315 NETWYTW
+2315 NEIWYTW
-2322 SRYPN
+2322 NRYPN
-2327 MYQDTASPCDRLGLP
+2327 LYQDSASPCDRLGLP
-2342 TVNDLQTLYTDY
+2342 TLDDLKTLYNDY
-2354 PNGALTTTLGLPVAS
+2354 PNGGLTAAFGLPVDA

-2376 NSVPDATHSDSQ
+2376 DSKVNDTHSTNN
-2388 FQYVRLSDNNTL
+2388 FQYIRLNNG
-2400 TTKAN
+2400 TTQVTGTN
-2405 TATAQLCL
+2405 TSTAQLCL
-2413 AKRRD
+2413 AKRRV
-2418 LSIELTSS
+2418 LSIALTSS
-2426 DMDADKGAPVAKK
+2426 AMNAEKSAALAKK
-2439 GESLPLTVTVRDGS
+2439 GEKIPLTVTVTDGS
-2453 GTPQPNT
+2453 GTPQPNVP
-2460 AIRLGRTLSIDRAG
+2460 IRLGRGNYSQNRAG
-2474 VVDGSSGGGMVL
+2474 GNESGSNSDMLLTPIAPPADAKIFAYHSSGEQL
-2486 TSVAPS
+2486 W
-2492 TGSMTF
+2492 
-2498 NCTVSSC
+2498 
-2505 TSYWYGITDE
+2505 YWYGTTDE
-2515 DGKAQLEVT
+2515 SGRVQFELT
-2524 QDDSRGL
+2524 QDNTTGL
-2531 RTPLQAML
+2531 KTALQAML
-2539 VDDPLTVSDMD
+2539 PDDPPTVSNMD

-2556 TSPDSDKAKYWG
+2556 TSPDSAKAKMWG
-2568 HMPETV
+2568 HMPETAV
-2574 TNSAGVKFR
+2574 NSAGVKFH

-2592 SNSGTYLVNNET
+2592 SNSGTYYQNNET
-2604 WPLVTAANTEKAGAT
+2604 WPLVTIANTQKAGAT
-2619 GCDAE
+2619 ACDAA
-2624 YQPLSGDLQT
+2624 YQPLFNDLQT
-2634 LYSDNPNGAIGTN
+2634 LYSDHPDSALNTAF
-2647 YGWPVA
+2647 GWPVA
-2653 GNKSWWAADRAPNT
+2653 AGKSWLAVDQEPGT
-2667 GYYQFIN
+2667 GYYQYMR
-2674 LNSGGKGTASSS
+2674 LDTGAKGRTSS
-2686 TATGAQVCLVEPRTS
+2686 TSMAGAQVCLVEPHTS

-2720 VVAKGSAM
+2720 VVEKGSAM

-2756 RAGMVITDGDV
+2756 RAGTVVTDGDV

-2777 LKELTPASASQSM
+2777 LKELTPASASRSM

-2820 TPLTVKVTDNTTLH
+2820 TPLTVKLTDNTALH

-2857 MSDTTS
+2857 MSDTAS

-2876 EMLSGVTPVFT
+2876 ELPSGVTPVFT

-2893 NEYWAMAHTV
+2893 NEYWAMTHTV

-2932 ISSLGWPTQGYPYLS
+2932 ISSLGWPTLGYPYLS
-2947 KSTSS
+2947 KSTSG

-2964 SQNCAIKPAGSA
+2964 QQNCAIQPASTA

>member
-1 MDRNRQVNKV
+1 MKSKKCVG
-11 VHFLL
+11 FLSWLLLCAFIL
-16 TLLIMFAVSIA
+16 TPFF
-27 PAQALL
+27 AQAVRSS
-33 KGGTWQELNSVT
+33 GAWQELTEQTAAINGTPPQADSVT
-45 GAVNGTA
+45 
-52 PLADGAII
+52 I
-60 PLYQGSTL
+60 PVYQGSVQL
-68 LDPSKTHDIE
+68 RSDAANSVDYSAKPSQFSTSDAG
-78 FSAMPRDFSADAT
+78 SAMTLTNPH
-91 STSMRAVNSTDTE
+91 DTE
-104 GDLFSD
+104 GDIFAD
-110 PPTIAWENRQPP
+110 PPLAWQAERAPTVT
-122 AMGLV
+122 LV

-142 VPNLTFC
+142 SANLTFC
-149 AQNLAG
+149 EQNMAG
-155 RQLVAW
+155 RHLVVWPQLDTSTA
-161 AQVEDETN
+161 
-169 VPALWLFTR
+169 VPPLWLLTR
-178 TGVPNYATIPL
+178 TGVPYDSAVEI
-189 LSPKVALNIKPAT
+189 LNQKIAVDIAPAVG
-202 DTPVTVSGDHVDSA
+202 DPVTLAADHLDESLNA
-216 FEASKVKVGE
+216 AKVKAGE
-226 SITLTIST
+226 SITLTVNT
-234 KACDGTPE
+234 KGCNGEPA
-242 GNAPFVIRRKDAE
+242 GNIAFVITRGDAL
-255 NRQGVVNNANPVRVG
+255 NRQGVVNNTAPVRVG
-270 DTELTTTQTEYRGVT
+270 NTELTTTATEYHGTTNAEGV
-285 DANGNATVVVTQK
+285 ATVTVTQAN
-298 EGPGV
+298 GPGV
-303 KTPLVVSSVN
+303 KTPLVAHPSGA
-313 FPALTAE
+313 PALKADVD
-320 TAVIFTTITSP
+320 VIFTTLTSP
-331 DSDKASMYGHMIES
+331 DSGSANMYGHMADNS
-345 ATATLNGITYTF
+345 TATVDGESYTF
-357 TRPKLAAEASGADKS
+357 SRPKLAAETDGEDRAVSINNESWAQFNWANADK
-372 VVDTNETWALF
+372 
-383 TWSGAD
+383 
-389 NHCDILPD
+389 HCDILPD
-397 AEQLVQMRHEHS
+397 ARQLEGLKIERGDLS
-409 TLETWTGW
+409 TTLGW
-417 PVAGDAEYW
+417 PVGLTSGDEEYW
-426 SSTKNQLSGYHAA
+426 SSSQGSIATDHISIDMRSRSLTQMPDATQS
-439 VHMNSASVVRA
+439 
-450 ADSDTLL
+450 L
-457 VSCVDKAQPA
+457 VSCVDKASPA
-467 AHPQITLSPQGPYKA
+467 VTPKLVISADSFDSTVNAAKVE
-482 QVGESI
+482 VGDEINMKISVT
-488 DLTMTV
+488 DSATN
-494 VDRDTQ
+494 

-506 YMELFIDPA
+506 YFNVYLGDEQNRQNQKNADIDA
-515 KNRKGEHQDAW
+515 AHQWSDEPVVIT
-526 DNLRVTVDSEGMS
+526 NLEGS
-539 ASSPEHYT
+539 DGHYH
-547 GVTDV
+547 GVTDA
-552 NGQAHLTLKHN
+552 NGQFSLALTQDR
-563 SGLGVETPIR
+563 GAGVLTPVR
-573 IVMPD
+573 VVLFD
-578 DEGGNVELS
+578 GTEATQN
-587 FSVIFTVVTS
+587 VIFTVVTS
-597 PDVDGANM
+597 PDVAQARM
-605 WGHMRGVVD
+605 WGHMQGVVE
-614 AGNLY
+614 AGNIY
-619 KRPLLAVEASHKDGQ
+619 KRPLLADEAAQDTGSE
-634 FSENNEEWATFNSVA
+634 FENNEYWATFNSVTA
-649 SATAQ
+649 ATNQ
-654 CGVGQ
+654 CG
-659 VPDQSSLAHLYSE
+659 
-672 HAGGQ
+672 
-677 MESEHGW
+677 
-684 PTEDYFIAADSDAS
+684 
-698 GTVHVNLENGDS
+698 
-710 GKFTDTPNYLTCSAN
+710 
-725 EMVAVLD
+725 
-732 VYFNDDPVIKNAD
+732 
-745 AKVGEQVKMNIHSRN
+745 
-760 ALNGMAIGNTD
+760 
-771 FTITMANGRRRD
+771 
-783 GLTTGFT
+783 
-790 DTSNGEMQFDDVG
+790 
-803 YVAGQVYH
+803 AGQVS
-811 GITDANGDATI
+811 G
-822 ILTQK
+822 Q
-827 KGVGLLTPLNIAPVD
+827 LL
-842 SLISTPV
+842 
-849 SRSVKF
+849 
-855 TVATSPDTPAAK
+855 
-867 MWGHMADTITV
+867 
-878 GDWTFERPK
+878 
-887 LAGEVSNPLRTQD
+887 
-900 ESNETWARVAHSDAV
+900 
-915 GNPDAGGCAA
+915 
-925 NRLPRID
+925 
-932 QLEALY
+932 
-938 NANSGGKIHSI
+938 
-949 QGWPTYLNY
+949 
-958 WSSTYQSATTWKL
+958 
-971 IALTNGSEFANSNV
+971 
-985 SIYASCLASDNPVA
+985 
-999 ASITIEP
+999 
-1006 VNPSQWYD
+1006 
-1014 GSDVHAVKVKKGET
+1014 
-1028 MQLKVTVKDVSG
+1028 
-1040 NPIPEAPF
+1040 
-1048 VLTRGDGYDR
+1048 
-1058 RGEKY
+1058 
-1063 TAQDGD
+1063 
-1069 DLQGIVTPVVI
+1069 
-1080 DGESLAWTTT
+1080 
-1090 KMGSQ
+1090 
-1095 TGTDGTRIISVTRPD
+1095 
-1110 THGTRTA
+1110 
-1117 INATLYE
+1117 
-1124 NAAVSASI
+1124 
-1132 DTIFTVVTSPDVS
+1132 
-1145 VARMW
+1145 
-1150 GHMAPSL
+1150 
-1157 TAADGAVYQRPLL
+1157 
-1170 YAELSS
+1170 
-1176 TDNTASKQETNE
+1176 
-1188 TWAVFHGPASEGANP
+1188 
-1203 ARCAAGYY
+1203 
-1211 PAVEALDTLYQ
+1211 LDTLYA

-1262 STFSGTEPNYL
+1262 SMFSGAEPNYL

-1280 VTSLDVYFNGDESL
+1280 VTILNVYFDGNESL

-1304 ITMNVHSVN
+1304 VTMNVHSVN
-1313 ALNGLSVPNASFTV
+1313 ALNGLTVPNAAFTV

-1349 LVMGGTP
+1349 LVMGGTS

-1368 MTDAEGNATLVIEQ
+1368 ITDAEGNATLVIEQ

-1389 TPLSVLPVN
+1389 TPLTVLPLH

-1411 TVATSPDT
+1411 TVPTSPDT
-1419 PEAQMWGHMADT
+1419 PKAHMWGHMADT
-1431 LTVGD
+1431 LTVD
-1436 MKFQRPKLAAE
+1436 NMEFQRPMLAAE
-1447 ATAATRTQ
+1447 ATAATRTEDQ
-1455 EQDNETWARV
+1455 NNETWARV
-1465 SHADALNNPNA
+1465 THADALNNPDA
-1476 GGCEAGHLPRADQ
+1476 GGCEVNHLPQDHQ
-1489 LAALYASSDGNK
+1489 LSSLYTANDGNK

-1506 GWPTEY
+1506 GWPTSY
-1512 DYWSSTFASAA
+1512 NYWSSTFASASS
-1523 TWQAVSLAA
+1523 WQTVSLAS
-1532 GGYTA
+1532 GDKTA
-1537 SGDASDYVSCLV
+1537 SGDASDFVSCLV
-1549 SKNPTAASITIE
+1549 GVNPTASSITIE
-1561 PVDAALWYNANS
+1561 PVDTSLWYDVGG

-1579 KKGDTLQLKVTVKD
+1579 KKGDPLQLKVTAKD
-1593 ASGNPLPQAPFVLS
+1593 ASGNPVPDAPFVLS
-1607 RGDGYTRQGEKH
+1607 R
-1619 IAGSGDG
+1619 GDG

-1635 DSLNDTATKIGGMT
+1635 ESLNDTATKIGELT
-1649 GENCSKIINVTRP
+1649 GEDGSKIINVTRP

-1681 TASIDTIFT
+1681 TASIDTVFT

-1703 GHMPETTT
+1703 GHMPETVA

-1724 AEIASGVTHGD
+1724 AEIASGITHGS
-1735 NTENNEAWG
+1735 NTENNETWG
-1744 IVDFEMANDACG
+1744 SVNFEVAKDACG
-1756 AGYVPTL
+1756 AGFVPSL
-1763 ADMQSLYDA
+1763 ADLQSLYDA
-1772 RPGGAMNT
+1772 WPGGAMNT
-1780 QQGWPLDGKN
+1780 QQSWPLDGKN
-1790 YQDSTADLSRSTQN
+1790 YQDSTADLSRSTEN
-1804 RYVKSINLR
+1804 RYVKAINLR
-1813 DGGVGSLL
+1813 DGGIGSLL
-1821 WNEQLYFV
+1821 WDEKLYFV
-1829 CLQNAHPAATQI
+1829 CLQNAHPVATQI
-1841 TLTSPVYNDSDGFAK
+1841 TLTSPQYNDSDGFAK

-1862 IPVIITTR
+1862 IPVTITTL
-1870 DAQGNPAADT
+1870 DAQGNPVADT
-1880 PVIFTRGDSV
+1880 PVIFTRGDSI

-1896 VNSSAAADIQIN
+1896 VNGSQAAAIQIN
-1908 HSDGRSSGANYY
+1908 HSDARNSGVEYY

-1925 DGTLTLNISQDSG
+1925 DGTLKLDISQDGG

-1945 TAAIEHNGVTSAPLP
+1945 MASIEHSNATTTAPLP

-1969 DTPKANYW
+1969 DTPKASYW

-1984 TDSSGVAYRRP
+1984 TDSSGVAYKRP

-2029 AWNGTGGGCG
+2029 AWNGVSGGCG
-2039 RDTLPTVANLQTLYG
+2039 RDYLPSVSNLQTLYN
-2054 TYPDNAM
+2054 TWPDNAM

-2086 VISSD
+2086 VISS
-2091 GTKSLYA
+2091 GGAQSLYA

-2107 DVKTTTSTSM
+2107 DVKTTTSTTA
-2117 YYMQTCLASPR
+2117 YYMQTCLVSAR
-2128 SAAASLTLTL
+2128 RAAASLTLTL
-2138 AGQDETTGSAKAK
+2138 AGQDEATGIAKAK
-2151 KGEQMAATIDVKD
+2151 KGEQIAATVTVKD

-2179 GSSYNRANSATSSSS
+2179 GTSYNRANSAASASGA
-2194 ITDDITLRNVMPS
+2194 TDDITLRNVMPS
-2207 GLATYLLDTSAKY
+2207 GLATSLLDTSAKY
-2220 LYAQT
+2220 LYVET
-2225 DAQGQVTFTLAQ
+2225 DELGQVTFTLAQ
-2237 DSTAGLKT
+2237 DSTTGLKT

-2315 NETWYTW
+2315 NESWYTW

-2426 DMDADKGAPVAKK
+2426 AMDADKGAPVAKK

-2539 VDDPLTVSDMD
+2539 VDDPLTISDMD

-2556 TSPDSDKAKYWG
+2556 TSPDSEKAKYWG

-2619 GCDAE
+2619 GCDVE

-2634 LYSDNPNGAIGTN
+2634 LYGDNPDGAIGTN

-2674 LNSGGKGTASSS
+2674 LNSGDKGTASSS

-2707 LTSTAMDS
+2707 LTSTAMDG

-2720 VVAKGSAM
+2720 VVEKGGAM

-2756 RAGMVITDGDV
+2756 RAGTVVTDGDV

-2777 LKELTPASASQSM
+2777 LKALTPASASQSM

-2820 TPLTVKVTDNTTLH
+2820 TPLTVKLTDNTTLH

-2857 MSDTTS
+2857 MADTTS

-2876 EMLSGVTPVFT
+2876 ELLSGVTPVFT
-2887 NGVHAN
+2887 NGVHTN

-2952 GGMYCGVDENTK
+2952 GGMYCGVDENTRN
-2964 SQNCAIKPAGSA
+2964 QNCAIKPASSA
-2976 GYATCVE
+2976 GYATCVD

>member
-1 MDRNRQVNKV
+1 S
-11 VHFLL
+11 
-16 TLLIMFAVSIA
+16 AVEILNQKIAVDIA
-27 PAQALL
+27 PAV
-33 KGGTWQELNSVT
+33 GDPVT
-45 GAVNGTA
+45 
-52 PLADGAII
+52 
-60 PLYQGSTL
+60 
-68 LDPSKTHDIE
+68 
-78 FSAMPRDFSADAT
+78 
-91 STSMRAVNSTDTE
+91 
-104 GDLFSD
+104 
-110 PPTIAWENRQPP
+110 
-122 AMGLV
+122 
-127 WADAA
+127 
-132 TPDTPLSPQP
+132 
-142 VPNLTFC
+142 
-149 AQNLAG
+149 
-155 RQLVAW
+155 LVADHL
-161 AQVEDETN
+161 DE
-169 VPALWLFTR
+169 
-178 TGVPNYATIPL
+178 
-189 LSPKVALNIKPAT
+189 SLNA
-202 DTPVTVSGDHVDSA
+202 A
-216 FEASKVKVGE
+216 KVKAGE
-226 SITLTIST
+226 SITLTVNT
-234 KACDGTPE
+234 KGCNGEPA
-242 GNAPFVIRRKDAE
+242 GNIAFVITRGDAL
-255 NRQGVVNNANPVRVG
+255 NRQGVVNNTAPVRVG
-270 DTELTTTQTEYRGVT
+270 NTELTTTATEYHGTTNAEGV
-285 DANGNATVVVTQK
+285 ATVTVTQAN
-298 EGPGV
+298 GPGV
-303 KTPLVVSSVN
+303 KTPLVAHPSGA
-313 FPALTAE
+313 PALKADVD
-320 TAVIFTTITSP
+320 VIFTTLTSP
-331 DSDKASMYGHMIES
+331 DSGSANMYGHMADNS
-345 ATATLNGITYTF
+345 TATVDGESYTF
-357 TRPKLAAEASGADKS
+357 SRPKLAAETDGEDRAVSINNESWAQFNWANADK
-372 VVDTNETWALF
+372 
-383 TWSGAD
+383 
-389 NHCDILPD
+389 HCDILPD
-397 AEQLVQMRHEHS
+397 ARQLEGLKIERGDLS
-409 TLETWTGW
+409 TTLGW
-417 PVAGDAEYW
+417 PVGLTSGDEEYW
-426 SSTKNQLSGYHAA
+426 SSSQGAI
-439 VHMNSASVVRA
+439 A
-450 ADSDTLL
+450 ADHISIDMRSRSLTQMPDATQSL
-457 VSCVDKAQPA
+457 VSCVDKASPEVTPKLVISADSFDSTVNA
-467 AHPQITLSPQGPYKA
+467 AKVE
-482 QVGESI
+482 VGDEINMKISVT
-488 DLTMTV
+488 DSATN
-494 VDRDTQ
+494 

-506 YMELFIDPA
+506 YFNVYLGDEQNRQNQKNADIDA
-515 KNRKGEHQDAW
+515 AHQWSDEPVVIT
-526 DNLRVTVDSEGMS
+526 NLEGS
-539 ASSPEHYT
+539 DGHYH
-547 GVTDV
+547 GVTDA
-552 NGQAHLTLKHN
+552 NGQFSLALTQDR
-563 SGLGVETPIR
+563 GAGVLTPVR
-573 IVMPD
+573 VVLFD
-578 DEGGNVELS
+578 GTEATQN
-587 FSVIFTVVTS
+587 VIFTVVTS
-597 PDVDGANM
+597 PDVAQARM
-605 WGHMRGVVD
+605 WGHMQGVVE
-614 AGNLY
+614 AGNIY
-619 KRPLLAVEASHKDGQ
+619 KRPLLADEAAQDTGSE
-634 FSENNEEWATFNSVA
+634 FENNEYWATFNSVTA
-649 SATAQ
+649 ATNQ
-654 CGVGQ
+654 CGAGQ
-659 VPDQSSLAHLYSE
+659 VP
-672 HAGGQ
+672 GQ
-677 MESEHGW
+677 
-684 PTEDYFIAADSDAS
+684 
-698 GTVHVNLENGDS
+698 
-710 GKFTDTPNYLTCSAN
+710 
-725 EMVAVLD
+725 
-732 VYFNDDPVIKNAD
+732 
-745 AKVGEQVKMNIHSRN
+745 
-760 ALNGMAIGNTD
+760 
-771 FTITMANGRRRD
+771 
-783 GLTTGFT
+783 
-790 DTSNGEMQFDDVG
+790 
-803 YVAGQVYH
+803 
-811 GITDANGDATI
+811 
-822 ILTQK
+822 
-827 KGVGLLTPLNIAPVD
+827 LL
-842 SLISTPV
+842 
-849 SRSVKF
+849 
-855 TVATSPDTPAAK
+855 
-867 MWGHMADTITV
+867 
-878 GDWTFERPK
+878 
-887 LAGEVSNPLRTQD
+887 
-900 ESNETWARVAHSDAV
+900 
-915 GNPDAGGCAA
+915 
-925 NRLPRID
+925 
-932 QLEALY
+932 
-938 NANSGGKIHSI
+938 
-949 QGWPTYLNY
+949 
-958 WSSTYQSATTWKL
+958 
-971 IALTNGSEFANSNV
+971 
-985 SIYASCLASDNPVA
+985 
-999 ASITIEP
+999 
-1006 VNPSQWYD
+1006 
-1014 GSDVHAVKVKKGET
+1014 
-1028 MQLKVTVKDVSG
+1028 
-1040 NPIPEAPF
+1040 
-1048 VLTRGDGYDR
+1048 
-1058 RGEKY
+1058 
-1063 TAQDGD
+1063 
-1069 DLQGIVTPVVI
+1069 
-1080 DGESLAWTTT
+1080 
-1090 KMGSQ
+1090 
-1095 TGTDGTRIISVTRPD
+1095 
-1110 THGTRTA
+1110 
-1117 INATLYE
+1117 
-1124 NAAVSASI
+1124 
-1132 DTIFTVVTSPDVS
+1132 
-1145 VARMW
+1145 
-1150 GHMAPSL
+1150 
-1157 TAADGAVYQRPLL
+1157 
-1170 YAELSS
+1170 
-1176 TDNTASKQETNE
+1176 
-1188 TWAVFHGPASEGANP
+1188 
-1203 ARCAAGYY
+1203 
-1211 PAVEALDTLYQ
+1211 LDTLYA

-1262 STFSGTEPNYL
+1262 SMFSGAEPNYL

-1280 VTSLDVYFNGDESL
+1280 VTILNVYFDGNESL
-1294 RNAVA
+1294 RNVVA

-1304 ITMNVHSVN
+1304 VTMNVHSVN
-1313 ALNGLSVPNASFTV
+1313 ALNGLTVPNAAFTV

-1349 LVMGGTP
+1349 LVMGGTS

-1368 MTDAEGNATLVIEQ
+1368 ITDAEGNATLVIEQ

-1389 TPLSVLPVN
+1389 TPLTVLPLH
-1398 SLITTPVNRSVKF
+1398 SLITAPVNRSVKF
-1411 TVATSPDT
+1411 TVPTSPDT
-1419 PEAQMWGHMADT
+1419 PKAHMWGHMADT
-1431 LTVGD
+1431 ITVD
-1436 MKFQRPKLAAE
+1436 NMEFQRPKLAAE
-1447 ATAATRTQ
+1447 ATAATRTEDQ
-1455 EQDNETWARV
+1455 NNETWARV
-1465 SHADALNNPNA
+1465 THADALNNPNA
-1476 GGCEAGHLPRADQ
+1476 GGCEVNHLPQDHQ
-1489 LAALYASSDGNK
+1489 LSALYAANDGNK

-1506 GWPTEY
+1506 GWPTSY
-1512 DYWSSTFASAA
+1512 NYWSSTFASASS
-1523 TWQAVSLAA
+1523 WQTVSLAS
-1532 GGYTA
+1532 GDKTA
-1537 SGDASDYVSCLV
+1537 SGDASDFVSCLV
-1549 SKNPTAASITIE
+1549 GVNPTAASITIE
-1561 PVDAALWYNANS
+1561 PVDTSLWYDVGG

-1579 KKGDTLQLKVTVKD
+1579 KKGDTLQLKVTAKD
-1593 ASGNPLPQAPFVLS
+1593 ASGNPVPDAPFVLS

-1626 IVSAVVIDG
+1626 IVSEVVIDG
-1635 DSLNDTATKIGGMT
+1635 ESLNDTATKIGELT
-1649 GENCSKIINVTRP
+1649 GEDGSKIITVTRP

-1703 GHMPETTT
+1703 GHMPETVA

-1724 AEIASGVTHGD
+1724 AEIASGITHGS
-1735 NTENNEAWG
+1735 NTENNETWG
-1744 IVDFEMANDACG
+1744 SVNFEVAKDACG
-1756 AGYVPTL
+1756 AGFVPSL
-1763 ADMQSLYDA
+1763 ADLQSLYDA
-1772 RPGGAMNT
+1772 WPGGAMNT

-1790 YQDSTADLSRSTQN
+1790 YQDSTADLSRTSEN

-1813 DGGVGSLL
+1813 DGGIGSLL
-1821 WNEQLYFV
+1821 WDEKLYFV
-1829 CLQNAHPAATQI
+1829 CLQNAHPVATQI
-1841 TLTSPVYNDSDGFAK
+1841 TLTSPQYNDSDGFAK

-1862 IPVIITTR
+1862 IPVTITTL
-1870 DAQGNPAADT
+1870 DAQGKPVADT
-1880 PVIFTRGDSV
+1880 PVIFTRGDSI

-1896 VNSSAAADIQIN
+1896 VNGSQAAAIQIN
-1908 HSDGRSSGANYY
+1908 HSDARNSGVEYY

-1925 DGTLTLNISQDSG
+1925 DGTLTLDISQDGS

-1945 TAAIEHNGVTSAPLP
+1945 MASIEHSNATTTAPLP

-1969 DTPKANYW
+1969 DTPKASYW

-1984 TDSSGVAYRRP
+1984 TDSSGVAYKRP

-2029 AWNGTGGGCG
+2029 AWNGVSGGCG
-2039 RDTLPTVANLQTLYG
+2039 RDYLPSVSNLQTLYN
-2054 TYPDNAM
+2054 TWPDNAM

-2091 GTKSLYA
+2091 GAQSLYA

-2107 DVKTTTSTSM
+2107 DVKTTTSTTA
-2117 YYMQTCLASPR
+2117 YYMQTCLVSAR
-2128 SAAASLTLTL
+2128 RAAASLTL
-2138 AGQDETTGSAKAK
+2138 AGQDEATGIAKAK
-2151 KGEQMAATIDVKD
+2151 KGEQIAATVTVKD

-2179 GSSYNRANSATSSSS
+2179 GTSYNRANSAASASGA
-2194 ITDDITLRNVMPS
+2194 TDDITLRNVMPS
-2207 GLATYLLDTSAKY
+2207 GLATSLLDTSAKY
-2220 LYAQT
+2220 LYVET
-2225 DAQGQVTFTLAQ
+2225 DELGQVTFTLAQ
-2237 DSTAGLKT
+2237 DSTTGLKT

-2315 NETWYTW
+2315 NESWYTW

-2426 DMDADKGAPVAKK
+2426 AMDADKGVPVAKK

-2556 TSPDSDKAKYWG
+2556 TSPDSEKAKYWG

-2619 GCDAE
+2619 GCDVE

-2634 LYSDNPNGAIGTN
+2634 LYGDNPDGAIGTN

-2674 LNSGGKGTASSS
+2674 LNSGDKGTASSS
-2686 TATGAQVCLVEPRTS
+2686 TATGAQVCLVEPHTS

-2720 VVAKGSAM
+2720 VVEKGGAM

-2756 RAGMVITDGDV
+2756 RAGTVVTDGDV

-2777 LKELTPASASQSM
+2777 LKALTPASASQSM

-2820 TPLTVKVTDNTTLH
+2820 TPLTVKLTDNTTLH

-2857 MSDTTS
+2857 MADTTS

-2876 EMLSGVTPVFT
+2876 ELLSGVTPVFT
-2887 NGVHAN
+2887 NGVHTN

-2952 GGMYCGVDENTK
+2952 GGMYCGVDENTRN
-2964 SQNCAIKPAGSA
+2964 QNCAIKPASSA
-2976 GYATCVE
+2976 GYATCVD

>member
-169 VPALWLFTR
+169 VPALWLFTN
-178 TGVPNYATIPL
+178 TGVPNYTTIPL
-189 LSPKVALNIKPAT
+189 LSPKVALNIKPAVS
-202 DTPVTVSGDHVDSA
+202 DPVSVSGDHVDAS

-226 SITLTIST
+226 SITLTVTT
-234 KACDGTPE
+234 KACDGEPAI
-242 GNAPFVIRRKDAE
+242 NAPFVIRREDAI

-270 DTELTTTQTEYRGVT
+270 NTELTTAQTEYHGVT
-285 DANGNATVVVTQK
+285 DGQGNATVVVTQ
-298 EGPGV
+298 ENGPGV
-303 KTPLVVSSVN
+303 KTRLIVSSQN
-313 FPALTAE
+313 YPTLTDNVD
-320 TAVIFTTITSP
+320 VIFTTITSP

-345 ATATLNGITYTF
+345 TTATLNGITYTF

-383 TWSGAD
+383 DWNGAD
-389 NHCDILPD
+389 NHCNILPD

-409 TLETWTGW
+409 TLATYTGW
-417 PVAGDAEYW
+417 PATDDAEYW
-426 SSTKNQLSGYHAA
+426 SSTKDQMSGYHAA
-439 VHMNSASVVRA
+439 VHMNSASVARA

-771 FTITMANGRRRD
+771 FTITMANGKRRD

-855 TVATSPDTPAAK
+855 TVATSPDTAKAK

-1028 MQLKVTVKDVSG
+1028 MQLKVTVKDASG

-1132 DTIFTVVTSPDVS
+1132 DTIFTVVTSPD
-1145 VARMW
+1145 
-1150 GHMAPSL
+1150 
-1157 TAADGAVYQRPLL
+1157 
-1170 YAELSS
+1170 
-1176 TDNTASKQETNE
+1176 
-1188 TWAVFHGPASEGANP
+1188 
-1203 ARCAAGYY
+1203 
-1211 PAVEALDTLYQ
+1211 
-1222 AHSGNAMETTY
+1222 
-1233 GWPTQ
+1233 
-1238 KHSYIAADTDGS
+1238 
-1250 TTAHVNLATGAD
+1250 
-1262 STFSGTEPNYL
+1262 
-1273 SCSGNEL
+1273 
-1280 VTSLDVYFNGDESL
+1280 
-1294 RNAVA
+1294 
-1299 KVGEQ
+1299 
-1304 ITMNVHSVN
+1304 
-1313 ALNGLSVPNASFTV
+1313 
-1327 TMSHGKNRDNATTG
+1327 
-1341 FTDPSDGT
+1341 
-1349 LVMGGTP
+1349 
-1356 FGSSQASMTYQG
+1356 
-1368 MTDAEGNATLVIEQ
+1368 
-1382 PQGVGLL
+1382 
-1389 TPLSVLPVN
+1389 
-1398 SLITTPVNRSVKF
+1398 
-1411 TVATSPDT
+1411 
-1419 PEAQMWGHMADT
+1419 
-1431 LTVGD
+1431 
-1436 MKFQRPKLAAE
+1436 
-1447 ATAATRTQ
+1447 
-1455 EQDNETWARV
+1455 
-1465 SHADALNNPNA
+1465 
-1476 GGCEAGHLPRADQ
+1476 
-1489 LAALYASSDGNK
+1489 
-1501 IHTVS
+1501 
-1506 GWPTEY
+1506 
-1512 DYWSSTFASAA
+1512 
-1523 TWQAVSLAA
+1523 
-1532 GGYTA
+1532 
-1537 SGDASDYVSCLV
+1537 
-1549 SKNPTAASITIE
+1549 
-1561 PVDAALWYNANS
+1561 
-1573 EHAVKV
+1573 
-1579 KKGDTLQLKVTVKD
+1579 
-1593 ASGNPLPQAPFVLS
+1593 
-1607 RGDGYTRQGEKH
+1607 
-1619 IAGSGDG
+1619 
-1626 IVSAVVIDG
+1626 
-1635 DSLNDTATKIGGMT
+1635 
-1649 GENCSKIINVTRP
+1649 
-1662 DTHGTKVAIT
+1662 
-1672 AALYDNASA
+1672 
-1681 TASIDTIFT
+1681 
-1690 VVTSPDSDKAKMW
+1690 SDKAKMW
-1703 GHMPETTT
+1703 GHMSETTT

-1920 TATGA
+1920 TATGV

-2932 ISSLGWPTQGYPYLS
+2932 ISSLGWPTLGYPYLS

-2964 SQNCAIKPAGSA
+2964 SQNCAIKPAGTA

>member
-1 MDRNRQVNKV
+1 DS
-11 VHFLL
+11 
-16 TLLIMFAVSIA
+16 AVEILNQKIAVDIA
-27 PAQALL
+27 PA
-33 KGGTWQELNSVT
+33 V
-45 GAVNGTA
+45 
-52 PLADGAII
+52 
-60 PLYQGSTL
+60 
-68 LDPSKTHDIE
+68 
-78 FSAMPRDFSADAT
+78 
-91 STSMRAVNSTDTE
+91 
-104 GDLFSD
+104 GD
-110 PPTIAWENRQPP
+110 
-122 AMGLV
+122 
-127 WADAA
+127 
-132 TPDTPLSPQP
+132 
-142 VPNLTFC
+142 
-149 AQNLAG
+149 
-155 RQLVAW
+155 
-161 AQVEDETN
+161 
-169 VPALWLFTR
+169 
-178 TGVPNYATIPL
+178 
-189 LSPKVALNIKPAT
+189 
-202 DTPVTVSGDHVDSA
+202 PVTLAADHLDESLNA
-216 FEASKVKVGE
+216 AKVKAGE
-226 SITLTIST
+226 SITLTVNT
-234 KACDGTPE
+234 KGCNGEPA
-242 GNAPFVIRRKDAE
+242 GNIAFVITRGDAL
-255 NRQGVVNNANPVRVG
+255 NRQGVVNNTAPVRVG
-270 DTELTTTQTEYRGVT
+270 NTELTTTATEYHGTTNAEGV
-285 DANGNATVVVTQK
+285 ATVTVTQAN
-298 EGPGV
+298 GPGV
-303 KTPLVVSSVN
+303 KTPLVAHPSGA
-313 FPALTAE
+313 PALKADVD
-320 TAVIFTTITSP
+320 VIFTTLTSP
-331 DSDKASMYGHMIES
+331 DSGSANMYGHMADNS
-345 ATATLNGITYTF
+345 TATVDGESYTF
-357 TRPKLAAEASGADKS
+357 SRPKLAAETDGEDRAVSINNESWAQFNWANADK
-372 VVDTNETWALF
+372 
-383 TWSGAD
+383 
-389 NHCDILPD
+389 HCDILPD
-397 AEQLVQMRHEHS
+397 ARQLEGLKIERGDLS
-409 TLETWTGW
+409 TTLGW
-417 PVAGDAEYW
+417 PVGLTSGDEEYW
-426 SSTKNQLSGYHAA
+426 SSSQGAI
-439 VHMNSASVVRA
+439 A
-450 ADSDTLL
+450 ADHISIDMRSRSLTQMPDATQSL
-457 VSCVDKAQPA
+457 VSCVDKASPEVTPKLVISADSFDSTVNA
-467 AHPQITLSPQGPYKA
+467 AKVE
-482 QVGESI
+482 VGDEINMKISVT
-488 DLTMTV
+488 DSATN
-494 VDRDTQ
+494 

-506 YMELFIDPA
+506 YFNVYLGDEQNRQNQKNADIDA
-515 KNRKGEHQDAW
+515 AHQWSDEPVVIT
-526 DNLRVTVDSEGMS
+526 NLEGS
-539 ASSPEHYT
+539 DGHYH
-547 GVTDV
+547 GVTDA
-552 NGQAHLTLKHN
+552 NGQFSLALTQDR
-563 SGLGVETPIR
+563 GAGVLTPVR
-573 IVMPD
+573 VVLFD
-578 DEGGNVELS
+578 GTEATQN
-587 FSVIFTVVTS
+587 VIFTVVTS
-597 PDVDGANM
+597 PDVAQAHM
-605 WGHMRGVVD
+605 WGHMQGVVE
-614 AGNLY
+614 AGNIY
-619 KRPLLAVEASHKDGQ
+619 KRPLLADEAAQDTGSE
-634 FSENNEEWATFNSVA
+634 FENNEYWATFNSVTA
-649 SATAQ
+649 ATNQ
-654 CGVGQ
+654 CGAGQ
-659 VPDQSSLAHLYSE
+659 VP
-672 HAGGQ
+672 GQ
-677 MESEHGW
+677 
-684 PTEDYFIAADSDAS
+684 
-698 GTVHVNLENGDS
+698 
-710 GKFTDTPNYLTCSAN
+710 
-725 EMVAVLD
+725 
-732 VYFNDDPVIKNAD
+732 
-745 AKVGEQVKMNIHSRN
+745 
-760 ALNGMAIGNTD
+760 
-771 FTITMANGRRRD
+771 
-783 GLTTGFT
+783 
-790 DTSNGEMQFDDVG
+790 
-803 YVAGQVYH
+803 
-811 GITDANGDATI
+811 
-822 ILTQK
+822 
-827 KGVGLLTPLNIAPVD
+827 LL
-842 SLISTPV
+842 
-849 SRSVKF
+849 
-855 TVATSPDTPAAK
+855 
-867 MWGHMADTITV
+867 
-878 GDWTFERPK
+878 
-887 LAGEVSNPLRTQD
+887 
-900 ESNETWARVAHSDAV
+900 
-915 GNPDAGGCAA
+915 
-925 NRLPRID
+925 
-932 QLEALY
+932 
-938 NANSGGKIHSI
+938 
-949 QGWPTYLNY
+949 
-958 WSSTYQSATTWKL
+958 
-971 IALTNGSEFANSNV
+971 
-985 SIYASCLASDNPVA
+985 
-999 ASITIEP
+999 
-1006 VNPSQWYD
+1006 
-1014 GSDVHAVKVKKGET
+1014 
-1028 MQLKVTVKDVSG
+1028 
-1040 NPIPEAPF
+1040 
-1048 VLTRGDGYDR
+1048 
-1058 RGEKY
+1058 
-1063 TAQDGD
+1063 
-1069 DLQGIVTPVVI
+1069 
-1080 DGESLAWTTT
+1080 
-1090 KMGSQ
+1090 
-1095 TGTDGTRIISVTRPD
+1095 
-1110 THGTRTA
+1110 
-1117 INATLYE
+1117 
-1124 NAAVSASI
+1124 
-1132 DTIFTVVTSPDVS
+1132 
-1145 VARMW
+1145 
-1150 GHMAPSL
+1150 
-1157 TAADGAVYQRPLL
+1157 
-1170 YAELSS
+1170 
-1176 TDNTASKQETNE
+1176 
-1188 TWAVFHGPASEGANP
+1188 
-1203 ARCAAGYY
+1203 
-1211 PAVEALDTLYQ
+1211 LDTLYA

-1238 KHSYIAADTDGS
+1238 RHSYIAADTDGS

-1262 STFSGTEPNYL
+1262 SMFSGAEPNYL

-1280 VTSLDVYFNGDESL
+1280 VTILNVYFDGNESL

-1304 ITMNVHSVN
+1304 VTMNVHSVN
-1313 ALNGLSVPNASFTV
+1313 ALNGLTVPNAAFTV

-1341 FTDPSDGT
+1341 FTDSSDGT
-1349 LVMGGTP
+1349 LVMGGTS

-1368 MTDAEGNATLVIEQ
+1368 ITDAEGNATLVIEQ

-1389 TPLSVLPVN
+1389 TPLTVLPLH
-1398 SLITTPVNRSVKF
+1398 SLITAPVNRSVKF
-1411 TVATSPDT
+1411 TVPTSPDT
-1419 PEAQMWGHMADT
+1419 PKAHMWGHMADT
-1431 LTVGD
+1431 ITVD
-1436 MKFQRPKLAAE
+1436 NMEFQRPKLAAE
-1447 ATAATRTQ
+1447 ATAATRTEDQ
-1455 EQDNETWARV
+1455 NNETWARV
-1465 SHADALNNPNA
+1465 THADALNNPNA
-1476 GGCEAGHLPRADQ
+1476 GGCEVNHLPQDHQ
-1489 LAALYASSDGNK
+1489 LSALYAANDGNK

-1506 GWPTEY
+1506 GWPTSY
-1512 DYWSSTFASAA
+1512 NYWSSTFASASS
-1523 TWQAVSLAA
+1523 WQTVSLAS
-1532 GGYTA
+1532 GDKTA
-1537 SGDASDYVSCLV
+1537 SGDASDFVSCLV
-1549 SKNPTAASITIE
+1549 GVNPTAASITIE
-1561 PVDAALWYNANS
+1561 PVDTSLWYDVGG

-1579 KKGDTLQLKVTVKD
+1579 KKGDTLQLKVTAKD
-1593 ASGNPLPQAPFVLS
+1593 ASGNPVPDAPFVLS

-1635 DSLNDTATKIGGMT
+1635 ESLNDTATKIGELT
-1649 GENCSKIINVTRP
+1649 GEDGSKIITVTRP

-1703 GHMPETTT
+1703 GHMPETVA

-1724 AEIASGVTHGD
+1724 AEIASGITHGS
-1735 NTENNEAWG
+1735 NTENNETWG
-1744 IVDFEMANDACG
+1744 SVNFEVAKDACG
-1756 AGYVPTL
+1756 AGFVPSL
-1763 ADMQSLYDA
+1763 ADLQSLYDA
-1772 RPGGAMNT
+1772 WPGGAMNT

-1790 YQDSTADLSRSTQN
+1790 YQDSTADLSRTSEN

-1813 DGGVGSLL
+1813 DGGIGSLL
-1821 WNEQLYFV
+1821 WDEKLYFV
-1829 CLQNAHPAATQI
+1829 CLQNAHPVATQI
-1841 TLTSPVYNDSDGFAK
+1841 TLTSLQYNDSDGFAK

-1862 IPVIITTR
+1862 IPVTITTL
-1870 DAQGNPAADT
+1870 DAQGNPVADT
-1880 PVIFTRGDSV
+1880 PVIFTRGDSI

-1896 VNSSAAADIQIN
+1896 VNGSQAAAIQIN
-1908 HSDGRSSGANYY
+1908 HSDARNSGVEYY

-1925 DGTLTLNISQDSG
+1925 DGTLKLDISQDGG

-1945 TAAIEHNGVTSAPLP
+1945 MASIEHSNATTTAPLP

-1969 DTPKANYW
+1969 DTPKASYW

-1984 TDSSGVAYRRP
+1984 TDSSGVAYKRP

-2029 AWNGTGGGCG
+2029 AWNGVSGGCG
-2039 RDTLPTVANLQTLYG
+2039 RDYLPSVSNLQTLYN
-2054 TYPDNAM
+2054 TWPDNAM

-2091 GTKSLYA
+2091 GAQSLYA

-2107 DVKTTTSTSM
+2107 DVKTTTSTTA
-2117 YYMQTCLASPR
+2117 YYMQTCLVSAR
-2128 SAAASLTLTL
+2128 RAAASLTLTL
-2138 AGQDETTGSAKAK
+2138 AGQDEATGIAKAK
-2151 KGEQMAATIDVKD
+2151 KGEQIAATVTVKD

-2179 GSSYNRANSATSSSS
+2179 GTSYNRANSAASASGA
-2194 ITDDITLRNVMPS
+2194 TDDITLRNVMPS
-2207 GLATYLLDTSAKY
+2207 GLATSLLDTSAKY
-2220 LYAQT
+2220 LYVET
-2225 DAQGQVTFTLAQ
+2225 DELGQVTFTLAQ
-2237 DSTAGLKT
+2237 DSTTGLKT

-2258 DSKDAIFTVVTSPDS
+2258 DSKDAIFTVITSPDT
-2273 DKAKY
+2273 DKATY

-2293 FKRPLLRAELSSTAD
+2293 FARPLLRAELSSTAD

-2315 NETWYTW
+2315 NESWYTW

-2426 DMDADKGAPVAKK
+2426 AMDADKGAPVAKK

-2539 VDDPLTVSDMD
+2539 VDDPLTVSNMD

-2619 GCDAE
+2619 GCDVE

-2634 LYSDNPNGAIGTN
+2634 LYGDNPDGAIGTN

-2653 GNKSWWAADRAPNT
+2653 GNKFWWAADRAPNT

-2674 LNSGGKGTASSS
+2674 LNSGDKGTASSS

-2707 LTSTAMDS
+2707 LTSTAMDG

-2720 VVAKGSAM
+2720 VVEKGGAM

-2756 RAGMVITDGDV
+2756 RAGTVVTDGDV

-2777 LKELTPASASQSM
+2777 LKALTPASASQSM

-2820 TPLTVKVTDNTTLH
+2820 TPLTVKLTDNTTLH

-2857 MSDTTS
+2857 MADTTS

-2876 EMLSGVTPVFT
+2876 ELLSGVTPVFT
-2887 NGVHAN
+2887 NGVHTN

-2952 GGMYCGVDENTK
+2952 GGMYCGVDENTRN
-2964 SQNCAIKPAGSA
+2964 QNCAIKPASSA
-2976 GYATCVE
+2976 GYATCVD

>member
-1 MDRNRQVNKV
+1 MKSKKCVG
-11 VHFLL
+11 FLSWLLLCAFIL
-16 TLLIMFAVSIA
+16 TPFF
-27 PAQALL
+27 AQAVRSS
-33 KGGTWQELNSVT
+33 GAWQELTEQTAAINGTPPQADSVT
-45 GAVNGTA
+45 
-52 PLADGAII
+52 I
-60 PLYQGSTL
+60 PVYQGSVQL
-68 LDPSKTHDIE
+68 RSDAANSVDYSAKPSQ
-78 FSAMPRDFSADAT
+78 F
-91 STSMRAVNSTDTE
+91 STSDAGSALTLTNPHDTE
-104 GDLFSD
+104 GDIFANPPLVWQSD
-110 PPTIAWENRQPP
+110 RIPSVT
-122 AMGLV
+122 LV

-142 VPNLTFC
+142 SANLTFC
-149 AQNLAG
+149 EQNMAG
-155 RQLVAW
+155 RHLVVWPQLDTSTA
-161 AQVEDETN
+161 
-169 VPALWLFTR
+169 VPPLWLLTR
-178 TGVPNYATIPL
+178 TGVPYDSAVEI
-189 LSPKVALNIKPAT
+189 LNQKIAVDIAPAVG
-202 DTPVTVSGDHVDSA
+202 DPVTLAADHLDESLNA
-216 FEASKVKVGE
+216 AKVKAGE
-226 SITLTIST
+226 SITLTVNT
-234 KACDGTPE
+234 KGCNGEPA
-242 GNAPFVIRRKDAE
+242 GNIAFVITRGDAL
-255 NRQGVVNNANPVRVG
+255 NRQGVVNNTVPVRVG
-270 DTELTTTQTEYRGVT
+270 NTELTTTATEYHGTTNAEGV
-285 DANGNATVVVTQK
+285 ATVTVTQAN
-298 EGPGV
+298 GPGV
-303 KTPLVVSSVN
+303 KTPLVAHPSGA
-313 FPALTAE
+313 PALKADVD
-320 TAVIFTTITSP
+320 VIFTTLTSP
-331 DSDKASMYGHMIES
+331 DSGSANMYGHMADNS
-345 ATATLNGITYTF
+345 TATVDGESYTF
-357 TRPKLAAEASGADKS
+357 SRPKLAAETDGEDRAVSINNESWAQFNWANADK
-372 VVDTNETWALF
+372 
-383 TWSGAD
+383 
-389 NHCDILPD
+389 HCDILPD
-397 AEQLVQMRHEHS
+397 ARQLEGLKIERGDLS
-409 TLETWTGW
+409 TTLGW
-417 PVAGDAEYW
+417 PVGLTSGDEEYW
-426 SSTKNQLSGYHAA
+426 SSSQGSIATDHISIDMRSSSLTQMPDATQS
-439 VHMNSASVVRA
+439 
-450 ADSDTLL
+450 L
-457 VSCVDKAQPA
+457 VSCVDKASPA
-467 AHPQITLSPQGPYKA
+467 VTPKLVISADSFDSTVNAAKVE
-482 QVGESI
+482 VGDEINMKISVT
-488 DLTMTV
+488 DSATN
-494 VDRDTQ
+494 

-506 YMELFIDPA
+506 YFNVYLGDEQNRQNQKNADIDA
-515 KNRKGEHQDAW
+515 AHQWSDEPVVIT
-526 DNLRVTVDSEGMS
+526 NLEGS
-539 ASSPEHYT
+539 DGHYH
-547 GVTDV
+547 GVTDA
-552 NGQAHLTLKHN
+552 NGQFSLALTQDR
-563 SGLGVETPIR
+563 GAGVLTPVR
-573 IVMPD
+573 VVLFD
-578 DEGGNVELS
+578 GTEATQN
-587 FSVIFTVVTS
+587 VIFTVVTS
-597 PDVDGANM
+597 PDVAQARM
-605 WGHMRGVVD
+605 WGHMQGVVE
-614 AGNLY
+614 AGNIY
-619 KRPLLAVEASHKDGQ
+619 KRPLLADEAAQDTGSE
-634 FSENNEEWATFNSVA
+634 FENNEYWATFNSVTA
-649 SATAQ
+649 ATNQ
-654 CGVGQ
+654 CGAGQ
-659 VPDQSSLAHLYSE
+659 VP
-672 HAGGQ
+672 GQ
-677 MESEHGW
+677 
-684 PTEDYFIAADSDAS
+684 
-698 GTVHVNLENGDS
+698 
-710 GKFTDTPNYLTCSAN
+710 
-725 EMVAVLD
+725 
-732 VYFNDDPVIKNAD
+732 
-745 AKVGEQVKMNIHSRN
+745 
-760 ALNGMAIGNTD
+760 
-771 FTITMANGRRRD
+771 
-783 GLTTGFT
+783 
-790 DTSNGEMQFDDVG
+790 
-803 YVAGQVYH
+803 
-811 GITDANGDATI
+811 
-822 ILTQK
+822 
-827 KGVGLLTPLNIAPVD
+827 LL
-842 SLISTPV
+842 
-849 SRSVKF
+849 
-855 TVATSPDTPAAK
+855 
-867 MWGHMADTITV
+867 
-878 GDWTFERPK
+878 
-887 LAGEVSNPLRTQD
+887 
-900 ESNETWARVAHSDAV
+900 
-915 GNPDAGGCAA
+915 
-925 NRLPRID
+925 
-932 QLEALY
+932 
-938 NANSGGKIHSI
+938 
-949 QGWPTYLNY
+949 
-958 WSSTYQSATTWKL
+958 
-971 IALTNGSEFANSNV
+971 
-985 SIYASCLASDNPVA
+985 
-999 ASITIEP
+999 
-1006 VNPSQWYD
+1006 
-1014 GSDVHAVKVKKGET
+1014 
-1028 MQLKVTVKDVSG
+1028 
-1040 NPIPEAPF
+1040 
-1048 VLTRGDGYDR
+1048 
-1058 RGEKY
+1058 
-1063 TAQDGD
+1063 
-1069 DLQGIVTPVVI
+1069 
-1080 DGESLAWTTT
+1080 
-1090 KMGSQ
+1090 
-1095 TGTDGTRIISVTRPD
+1095 
-1110 THGTRTA
+1110 
-1117 INATLYE
+1117 
-1124 NAAVSASI
+1124 
-1132 DTIFTVVTSPDVS
+1132 
-1145 VARMW
+1145 
-1150 GHMAPSL
+1150 
-1157 TAADGAVYQRPLL
+1157 
-1170 YAELSS
+1170 
-1176 TDNTASKQETNE
+1176 
-1188 TWAVFHGPASEGANP
+1188 
-1203 ARCAAGYY
+1203 
-1211 PAVEALDTLYQ
+1211 LDTLYA

-1262 STFSGTEPNYL
+1262 SMFSGAEPNYL

-1280 VTSLDVYFNGDESL
+1280 VTILNVYFDGNESL
-1294 RNAVA
+1294 RNVVA

-1304 ITMNVHSVN
+1304 VTMNVHSVN
-1313 ALNGLSVPNASFTV
+1313 ALNGLTVPNAAFTV

-1341 FTDPSDGT
+1341 FTDSSDGT
-1349 LVMGGTP
+1349 LVMGGTS

-1368 MTDAEGNATLVIEQ
+1368 ITDAEGNATLVIEQ

-1389 TPLSVLPVN
+1389 TPLTVLPLH
-1398 SLITTPVNRSVKF
+1398 SLITAPVNRSVKF
-1411 TVATSPDT
+1411 TVPTSPDT
-1419 PEAQMWGHMADT
+1419 PKAHMWGHMADT
-1431 LTVGD
+1431 ITVD
-1436 MKFQRPKLAAE
+1436 NMEFQRPKLAAE
-1447 ATAATRTQ
+1447 ATAATRTEDQ
-1455 EQDNETWARV
+1455 NNETWARV
-1465 SHADALNNPNA
+1465 THADALNNPNA
-1476 GGCEAGHLPRADQ
+1476 GGCEVNHLPQDHQ
-1489 LAALYASSDGNK
+1489 LSALYAANDGNK

-1506 GWPTEY
+1506 GWPTSY
-1512 DYWSSTFASAA
+1512 NYWSSTFASASS
-1523 TWQAVSLAA
+1523 WQTVSLAS
-1532 GGYTA
+1532 GDKTA
-1537 SGDASDYVSCLV
+1537 SGDASDFVSCLV
-1549 SKNPTAASITIE
+1549 GVNPTAASITIE
-1561 PVDAALWYNANS
+1561 PVDTSLWYDVGG

-1579 KKGDTLQLKVTVKD
+1579 KKGDTLQLKVTAKD
-1593 ASGNPLPQAPFVLS
+1593 ASGNPVPDAPFVLS
-1607 RGDGYTRQGEKH
+1607 R
-1619 IAGSGDG
+1619 GDG

-1635 DSLNDTATKIGGMT
+1635 ESLNDTATKIGELT
-1649 GENCSKIINVTRP
+1649 GEDGSKIITVTRP

-1703 GHMPETTT
+1703 GHMPETVA

-1724 AEIASGVTHGD
+1724 AEIASGITHGS
-1735 NTENNEAWG
+1735 NTENNETWG
-1744 IVDFEMANDACG
+1744 SVNFDVAKDACG
-1756 AGYVPTL
+1756 AGFVPSL
-1763 ADMQSLYDA
+1763 ADLQSLYDA
-1772 RPGGAMNT
+1772 WPGGAMNT

-1790 YQDSTADLSRSTQN
+1790 YQDSTADLSRASEN

-1813 DGGVGSLL
+1813 DGGIGSLL
-1821 WNEQLYFV
+1821 WAEKLYFV
-1829 CLQNAHPAATQI
+1829 CLQNAHPVATQI
-1841 TLTSPVYNDSDGFAK
+1841 TLTSPQYNDSDGFAK

-1862 IPVIITTR
+1862 IPVTITTL
-1870 DAQGNPAADT
+1870 DAQGKPVADT
-1880 PVIFTRGDSV
+1880 PVIFTRGDSI

-1896 VNSSAAADIQIN
+1896 VNGSQAAAIQIN
-1908 HSDGRSSGANYY
+1908 HSDARNSGVEYY

-1925 DGTLTLNISQDSG
+1925 DGTLTLDISQDGG

-1945 TAAIEHNGVTSAPLP
+1945 MASIEHSNATTTAPLP

-1969 DTPKANYW
+1969 DTPKASYW

-1984 TDSSGVAYRRP
+1984 TDSSGVVYKRP

-2029 AWNGTGGGCG
+2029 AWNGVSGGCG
-2039 RDTLPTVANLQTLYG
+2039 RDYLPSVSNLQTLYN
-2054 TYPDNAM
+2054 TWPDNAM

-2091 GTKSLYA
+2091 GAQSLYA

-2107 DVKTTTSTSM
+2107 DVKTTTSTTA
-2117 YYMQTCLASPR
+2117 YYMQTCLVSAR
-2128 SAAASLTLTL
+2128 RAAASLTLTL
-2138 AGQDETTGSAKAK
+2138 AGQDEATGIAKAK
-2151 KGEQMAATIDVKD
+2151 KGEQIAATVTVKD

-2179 GSSYNRANSATSSSS
+2179 GTSYNRANSAASASGA
-2194 ITDDITLRNVMPS
+2194 TDDITLRNVMPS
-2207 GLATYLLDTSAKY
+2207 GLATSLLDTSAKY
-2220 LYAQT
+2220 LYVET
-2225 DAQGQVTFTLAQ
+2225 DELGQVTFTLAQ
-2237 DSTAGLKT
+2237 DSTTGLKT

-2258 DSKDAIFTVVTSPDS
+2258 DSKDAIFTVITSPDT
-2273 DKAKY
+2273 DKATY

-2315 NETWYTW
+2315 NESWYTW

-2426 DMDADKGAPVAKK
+2426 AMDADKGAPVAKK

-2556 TSPDSDKAKYWG
+2556 TSPDSEKAKYWG

-2619 GCDAE
+2619 GCDVE

-2634 LYSDNPNGAIGTN
+2634 LYGDNPDGAIGTN

-2674 LNSGGKGTASSS
+2674 LNSGDKGTASSS

-2707 LTSTAMDS
+2707 LTSTAMDG

-2720 VVAKGSAM
+2720 VVEKGSAM

-2756 RAGMVITDGDV
+2756 RAGTVVTDGDV

-2777 LKELTPASASQSM
+2777 LKALTPASASQSM

-2820 TPLTVKVTDNTTLH
+2820 TPLTVKLTDNTTLH

-2857 MSDTTS
+2857 MADTTS

-2876 EMLSGVTPVFT
+2876 ELLSGVTPVFT
-2887 NGVHAN
+2887 NGVHTN

-2952 GGMYCGVDENTK
+2952 GGMYCGVDENTRN
-2964 SQNCAIKPAGSA
+2964 QNCAIKPASSA
-2976 GYATCVE
+2976 GYATCVD

>member
-1 MDRNRQVNKV
+1 MKSKKCVG
-11 VHFLL
+11 FLSW
-16 TLLIMFAVSIA
+16 LLLCAFILKPFF
-27 PAQALL
+27 AQAVRSS
-33 KGGTWQELNSVT
+33 GAWQELTEQTAAINGTPPQADSVT
-45 GAVNGTA
+45 
-52 PLADGAII
+52 I
-60 PLYQGSTL
+60 PVYQGSVQL
-68 LDPSKTHDIE
+68 RSDAANPVDYSAKPSQ
-78 FSAMPRDFSADAT
+78 F
-91 STSMRAVNSTDTE
+91 STSDAGSALTLTNPHDTE
-104 GDLFSD
+104 GDIFAD
-110 PPTIAWENRQPP
+110 PPLAWQAERAPTVT
-122 AMGLV
+122 LV

-142 VPNLTFC
+142 SANLTFC
-149 AQNLAG
+149 EQNMAG
-155 RQLVAW
+155 RHLVVWPQLDTSTA
-161 AQVEDETN
+161 
-169 VPALWLFTR
+169 VPPLWLLTR
-178 TGVPNYATIPL
+178 TGVPYDSAVEI
-189 LSPKVALNIKPAT
+189 LNQKIAVDIAPAVG
-202 DTPVTVSGDHVDSA
+202 DPVTLVADHLDESLNA
-216 FEASKVKVGE
+216 AKVKAGE
-226 SITLTIST
+226 SITLTVNT
-234 KACDGTPE
+234 KGCNGEPA
-242 GNAPFVIRRKDAE
+242 GNIAFVITRGDAL
-255 NRQGVVNNANPVRVG
+255 NRQGVVNNTAPVRVG
-270 DTELTTTQTEYRGVT
+270 NTELTTTATEYHGTTNAEGV
-285 DANGNATVVVTQK
+285 ATVTVTQAN
-298 EGPGV
+298 GPGV
-303 KTPLVVSSVN
+303 KTPLVAHPSGA
-313 FPALTAE
+313 PALKADVD
-320 TAVIFTTITSP
+320 VIFTTLTSP
-331 DSDKASMYGHMIES
+331 DSGSANMYGHMADNS
-345 ATATLNGITYTF
+345 TATVDGESYTF
-357 TRPKLAAEASGADKS
+357 SRPKLAAETDGEDRAVSINNESWAQFNWANADK
-372 VVDTNETWALF
+372 
-383 TWSGAD
+383 
-389 NHCDILPD
+389 HCDILPD
-397 AEQLVQMRHEHS
+397 ARQLEGLKIERGDLS
-409 TLETWTGW
+409 TTLGW
-417 PVAGDAEYW
+417 PVGLTSGDEEYW
-426 SSTKNQLSGYHAA
+426 SSSQGAI
-439 VHMNSASVVRA
+439 A
-450 ADSDTLL
+450 ADHISIDMRSRSLTQMPDATQSL
-457 VSCVDKAQPA
+457 VSCVDKASPEVTPKLVISADSFDSTVNA
-467 AHPQITLSPQGPYKA
+467 AKVE
-482 QVGESI
+482 VGDEINMKISVT
-488 DLTMTV
+488 DSATN
-494 VDRDTQ
+494 

-506 YMELFIDPA
+506 YFNVYLGDEQNRQNQKNADIDA
-515 KNRKGEHQDAW
+515 AHQWSDEPVVIT
-526 DNLRVTVDSEGMS
+526 NLEGS
-539 ASSPEHYT
+539 DGHYH
-547 GVTDV
+547 GVTDA
-552 NGQAHLTLKHN
+552 NGQFSLALTQDR
-563 SGLGVETPIR
+563 GAGVLTPVR
-573 IVMPD
+573 VVLFD
-578 DEGGNVELS
+578 GTEATQN
-587 FSVIFTVVTS
+587 VIFTVVTS
-597 PDVDGANM
+597 PDVAQARM
-605 WGHMRGVVD
+605 WGHMQGVVE
-614 AGNLY
+614 AGNIY
-619 KRPLLAVEASHKDGQ
+619 KRPLLADEAAQDTGSE
-634 FSENNEEWATFNSVA
+634 FENNEYWATFNSVTA
-649 SATAQ
+649 ATNQ
-654 CGVGQ
+654 CGAGQ
-659 VPDQSSLAHLYSE
+659 VP
-672 HAGGQ
+672 GQ
-677 MESEHGW
+677 
-684 PTEDYFIAADSDAS
+684 
-698 GTVHVNLENGDS
+698 
-710 GKFTDTPNYLTCSAN
+710 
-725 EMVAVLD
+725 
-732 VYFNDDPVIKNAD
+732 
-745 AKVGEQVKMNIHSRN
+745 
-760 ALNGMAIGNTD
+760 
-771 FTITMANGRRRD
+771 
-783 GLTTGFT
+783 
-790 DTSNGEMQFDDVG
+790 
-803 YVAGQVYH
+803 
-811 GITDANGDATI
+811 
-822 ILTQK
+822 
-827 KGVGLLTPLNIAPVD
+827 LL
-842 SLISTPV
+842 
-849 SRSVKF
+849 
-855 TVATSPDTPAAK
+855 
-867 MWGHMADTITV
+867 
-878 GDWTFERPK
+878 
-887 LAGEVSNPLRTQD
+887 
-900 ESNETWARVAHSDAV
+900 
-915 GNPDAGGCAA
+915 
-925 NRLPRID
+925 
-932 QLEALY
+932 
-938 NANSGGKIHSI
+938 
-949 QGWPTYLNY
+949 
-958 WSSTYQSATTWKL
+958 
-971 IALTNGSEFANSNV
+971 
-985 SIYASCLASDNPVA
+985 
-999 ASITIEP
+999 
-1006 VNPSQWYD
+1006 
-1014 GSDVHAVKVKKGET
+1014 
-1028 MQLKVTVKDVSG
+1028 
-1040 NPIPEAPF
+1040 
-1048 VLTRGDGYDR
+1048 
-1058 RGEKY
+1058 
-1063 TAQDGD
+1063 
-1069 DLQGIVTPVVI
+1069 
-1080 DGESLAWTTT
+1080 
-1090 KMGSQ
+1090 
-1095 TGTDGTRIISVTRPD
+1095 
-1110 THGTRTA
+1110 
-1117 INATLYE
+1117 
-1124 NAAVSASI
+1124 
-1132 DTIFTVVTSPDVS
+1132 
-1145 VARMW
+1145 
-1150 GHMAPSL
+1150 
-1157 TAADGAVYQRPLL
+1157 
-1170 YAELSS
+1170 
-1176 TDNTASKQETNE
+1176 
-1188 TWAVFHGPASEGANP
+1188 
-1203 ARCAAGYY
+1203 
-1211 PAVEALDTLYQ
+1211 LDTLYA

-1262 STFSGTEPNYL
+1262 SMFSGAEPNYL

-1280 VTSLDVYFNGDESL
+1280 VTILNVYFDGNESL
-1294 RNAVA
+1294 RNVVA

-1304 ITMNVHSVN
+1304 VTMNVHSVN
-1313 ALNGLSVPNASFTV
+1313 ALNGLTVPNAAFTV

-1341 FTDPSDGT
+1341 FTDSSDGT
-1349 LVMGGTP
+1349 LVMGGTS
-1356 FGSSQASMTYQG
+1356 FGSSQASMTYQSI
-1368 MTDAEGNATLVIEQ
+1368 TDAEGNATLVIEQ

-1389 TPLSVLPVN
+1389 TPLTVLPVN

-1411 TVATSPDT
+1411 TVPTSPDT
-1419 PEAQMWGHMADT
+1419 PKAHMWGHMADT
-1431 LTVGD
+1431 LTVD
-1436 MKFQRPKLAAE
+1436 NMEFQRPKLAAE
-1447 ATAATRTQ
+1447 ATAATRTEDQ
-1455 EQDNETWARV
+1455 NNETWARV
-1465 SHADALNNPNA
+1465 THADALNNPDA
-1476 GGCEAGHLPRADQ
+1476 GGCEVNHLPQDHQ
-1489 LAALYASSDGNK
+1489 LSALYTANDGNK

-1506 GWPTEY
+1506 GWPTSY
-1512 DYWSSTFASAA
+1512 NYWSSTFASASS
-1523 TWQAVSLAA
+1523 WQTVSLAS
-1532 GGYTA
+1532 GDKTA
-1537 SGDASDYVSCLV
+1537 SGDASDFVSCLV
-1549 SKNPTAASITIE
+1549 GVNPV
-1561 PVDAALWYNANS
+1561 PD
-1573 EHAVKV
+1573 
-1579 KKGDTLQLKVTVKD
+1579 
-1593 ASGNPLPQAPFVLS
+1593 APFVLS

-1635 DSLNDTATKIGGMT
+1635 ESLNDTATKIGELT
-1649 GENCSKIINVTRP
+1649 GEDGSKIINVTRP

-1703 GHMPETTT
+1703 GHMPETVA

-1724 AEIASGVTHGD
+1724 AEIASGITHGS
-1735 NTENNEAWG
+1735 NTENNETWG
-1744 IVDFEMANDACG
+1744 SVNFDVAKDACG
-1756 AGYVPTL
+1756 AGFVPSL
-1763 ADMQSLYDA
+1763 ADLQSLYDA
-1772 RPGGAMNT
+1772 WPGGAMNT

-1790 YQDSTADLSRSTQN
+1790 YQDSTADLSRSTEN

-1813 DGGVGSLL
+1813 DGGIGSLL
-1821 WNEQLYFV
+1821 WDEKLYFV
-1829 CLQNAHPAATQI
+1829 CLQNAHPVATQI
-1841 TLTSPVYNDSDGFAK
+1841 TLTSPQYNDSDGFAK

-1862 IPVIITTR
+1862 IPVTITTL
-1870 DAQGNPAADT
+1870 DAQGKPVADT
-1880 PVIFTRGDSV
+1880 PVIFTRGDSI

-1896 VNSSAAADIQIN
+1896 VNGSQAAAIQIN
-1908 HSDGRSSGANYY
+1908 HSDARNSGVEYY

-1925 DGTLTLNISQDSG
+1925 DGTLTLDISQDGG

-1945 TAAIEHNGVTSAPLP
+1945 MASIEHSNATTTAPLP

-1969 DTPKANYW
+1969 DTPKASYW

-1984 TDSSGVAYRRP
+1984 TDSSGVVYKRP

-2029 AWNGTGGGCG
+2029 AWNGVSGGCG
-2039 RDTLPTVANLQTLYG
+2039 RDYLPSVSNLQTLYN
-2054 TYPDNAM
+2054 TWPDNAM

-2091 GTKSLYA
+2091 GAQSLYA

-2107 DVKTTTSTSM
+2107 DVKTTTSTTA
-2117 YYMQTCLASPR
+2117 YYMQTCLVSAR
-2128 SAAASLTLTL
+2128 RAAASLTLTL
-2138 AGQDETTGSAKAK
+2138 AGQDEATGIAKAK
-2151 KGEQMAATIDVKD
+2151 KGEQIAATVTVKD

-2179 GSSYNRANSATSSSS
+2179 GTSYNRANSATSASGA
-2194 ITDDITLRNVMPS
+2194 TDDITLRNVMPS
-2207 GLATYLLDTSAKY
+2207 GLATSLLDTSAKY
-2220 LYAQT
+2220 LYVET
-2225 DAQGQVTFTLAQ
+2225 DELGQVTFTLAQ
-2237 DSTAGLKT
+2237 DSTTGLKT

-2315 NETWYTW
+2315 NESWYTW

-2426 DMDADKGAPVAKK
+2426 AMDADKGAPVAKK

-2539 VDDPLTVSDMD
+2539 VDDPLTVSNMD

-2619 GCDAE
+2619 GCDVE

-2634 LYSDNPNGAIGTN
+2634 LYGDNPDGAIGTN

-2653 GNKSWWAADRAPNT
+2653 GNKFWWAADRAPNT

-2674 LNSGGKGTASSS
+2674 LNSGDKGTASSS

-2707 LTSTAMDS
+2707 LTSTAMDG

-2720 VVAKGSAM
+2720 VVEKGSAM

-2756 RAGMVITDGDV
+2756 RAGTVVTDGDV

-2777 LKELTPASASQSM
+2777 LKALTPASASQSM
-2790 TTTGIVFTGTT
+2790 TTTGSIFTGTT

-2820 TPLTVKVTDNTTLH
+2820 TPLTVKLTDNTTLH

-2857 MSDTTS
+2857 MADTTS

-2876 EMLSGVTPVFT
+2876 ELLSGVTPVFT
-2887 NGVHAN
+2887 NGVHTN

-2952 GGMYCGVDENTK
+2952 GGMYCGVDENTR
-2964 SQNCAIKPAGSA
+2964 SQNCAIKPASSA
-2976 GYATCVE
+2976 GYATCVD

>member
-1 MDRNRQVNKV
+1 MKSKKCVG
-11 VHFLL
+11 FLSWLLLCAFIL
-16 TLLIMFAVSIA
+16 TPFF
-27 PAQALL
+27 AQAVRSS
-33 KGGTWQELNSVT
+33 GAWQELTEQTAAINGTPPQADSVT
-45 GAVNGTA
+45 
-52 PLADGAII
+52 I
-60 PLYQGSTL
+60 PVYQGSVQL
-68 LDPSKTHDIE
+68 RSDAANSVDYSAKPSQFSTSDAG
-78 FSAMPRDFSADAT
+78 SAMTLTNPH
-91 STSMRAVNSTDTE
+91 DTE
-104 GDLFSD
+104 GDIFAD
-110 PPTIAWENRQPP
+110 PPLAWQAERAPTVT
-122 AMGLV
+122 LV

-142 VPNLTFC
+142 SANLTFC
-149 AQNLAG
+149 EQNMAG
-155 RQLVAW
+155 RHLVVWPQLDTSTA
-161 AQVEDETN
+161 
-169 VPALWLFTR
+169 VPPLWLLTR
-178 TGVPNYATIPL
+178 TGVPYDSAVEI
-189 LSPKVALNIKPAT
+189 LNQKIAVDIAPAVG
-202 DTPVTVSGDHVDSA
+202 DPVTLVADHLDESLNA
-216 FEASKVKVGE
+216 AKVKAGE
-226 SITLTIST
+226 SITLTVNT
-234 KACDGTPE
+234 KGCNGEPA
-242 GNAPFVIRRKDAE
+242 GNIAFVITRGDAL
-255 NRQGVVNNANPVRVG
+255 NRQGVVNNTVPVRVG
-270 DTELTTTQTEYRGVT
+270 NTELTTTATEYHGTTNAEGV
-285 DANGNATVVVTQK
+285 ATVTVTQAN
-298 EGPGV
+298 GPGV
-303 KTPLVVSSVN
+303 KTPLVAHPSGA
-313 FPALTAE
+313 PALKADVD
-320 TAVIFTTITSP
+320 VIFTTLTSP
-331 DSDKASMYGHMIES
+331 DSGSANMYGHMADNS
-345 ATATLNGITYTF
+345 TATVDGESYTF
-357 TRPKLAAEASGADKS
+357 SRPKLAAETDGEDRAVSINNESWAQFNWANADK
-372 VVDTNETWALF
+372 
-383 TWSGAD
+383 
-389 NHCDILPD
+389 HCDILPD
-397 AEQLVQMRHEHS
+397 ARQLEGLKIERGDLS
-409 TLETWTGW
+409 TTLGW
-417 PVAGDAEYW
+417 PVGLTSGDEEYW
-426 SSTKNQLSGYHAA
+426 SSSQGSI
-439 VHMNSASVVRA
+439 A
-450 ADSDTLL
+450 ADHISIDMRSRSLTQMPDATQSL
-457 VSCVDKAQPA
+457 VSCVDKASPEVTPKLVISADNVDSTVNA
-467 AHPQITLSPQGPYKA
+467 AKVKVGDDINMKITVTDSA
-482 QVGESI
+482 
-488 DLTMTV
+488 TT
-494 VDRDTQ
+494 

-506 YMELFIDPA
+506 YFNVYLGDEQNRQNQKNADIDS
-515 KNRKGEHQDAW
+515 GHQWTD
-526 DNLRVTVDSEGMS
+526 DPVIITNLAGSDG
-539 ASSPEHYT
+539 HYH
-547 GVTDV
+547 GVTDA
-552 NGQAHLTLKHN
+552 NGQFSLALTQDR
-563 SGLGVETPIR
+563 GAGVLTPVR
-573 IVMPD
+573 VVLFD
-578 DEGGNVELS
+578 GTEATQN
-587 FSVIFTVVTS
+587 VIFTVVTS
-597 PDVDGANM
+597 PDVAQARM
-605 WGHMRGVVD
+605 WGHMQGVVE
-614 AGNLY
+614 AGNIY
-619 KRPLLAVEASHKDGQ
+619 KRPLLADEAAQDTGSE
-634 FSENNEEWATFNSVA
+634 FENNEYWATFNSVTA
-649 SATAQ
+649 ATNQ
-654 CGVGQ
+654 CGAGQ
-659 VPDQSSLAHLYSE
+659 VP
-672 HAGGQ
+672 GQ
-677 MESEHGW
+677 
-684 PTEDYFIAADSDAS
+684 
-698 GTVHVNLENGDS
+698 
-710 GKFTDTPNYLTCSAN
+710 
-725 EMVAVLD
+725 
-732 VYFNDDPVIKNAD
+732 
-745 AKVGEQVKMNIHSRN
+745 
-760 ALNGMAIGNTD
+760 
-771 FTITMANGRRRD
+771 
-783 GLTTGFT
+783 
-790 DTSNGEMQFDDVG
+790 
-803 YVAGQVYH
+803 
-811 GITDANGDATI
+811 
-822 ILTQK
+822 
-827 KGVGLLTPLNIAPVD
+827 LL
-842 SLISTPV
+842 
-849 SRSVKF
+849 
-855 TVATSPDTPAAK
+855 
-867 MWGHMADTITV
+867 
-878 GDWTFERPK
+878 
-887 LAGEVSNPLRTQD
+887 
-900 ESNETWARVAHSDAV
+900 
-915 GNPDAGGCAA
+915 
-925 NRLPRID
+925 
-932 QLEALY
+932 
-938 NANSGGKIHSI
+938 
-949 QGWPTYLNY
+949 
-958 WSSTYQSATTWKL
+958 
-971 IALTNGSEFANSNV
+971 
-985 SIYASCLASDNPVA
+985 
-999 ASITIEP
+999 
-1006 VNPSQWYD
+1006 
-1014 GSDVHAVKVKKGET
+1014 
-1028 MQLKVTVKDVSG
+1028 
-1040 NPIPEAPF
+1040 
-1048 VLTRGDGYDR
+1048 
-1058 RGEKY
+1058 
-1063 TAQDGD
+1063 
-1069 DLQGIVTPVVI
+1069 
-1080 DGESLAWTTT
+1080 
-1090 KMGSQ
+1090 
-1095 TGTDGTRIISVTRPD
+1095 
-1110 THGTRTA
+1110 
-1117 INATLYE
+1117 
-1124 NAAVSASI
+1124 
-1132 DTIFTVVTSPDVS
+1132 
-1145 VARMW
+1145 
-1150 GHMAPSL
+1150 
-1157 TAADGAVYQRPLL
+1157 
-1170 YAELSS
+1170 
-1176 TDNTASKQETNE
+1176 
-1188 TWAVFHGPASEGANP
+1188 
-1203 ARCAAGYY
+1203 
-1211 PAVEALDTLYQ
+1211 LDTLYA

-1250 TTAHVNLATGAD
+1250 TTAHVNLATDAD
-1262 STFSGTEPNYL
+1262 SMFSGAEPNYL

-1280 VTSLDVYFNGDESL
+1280 VTILNVYFDGNESL
-1294 RNAVA
+1294 RNVVA

-1304 ITMNVHSVN
+1304 VTMNVHSVN
-1313 ALNGLSVPNASFTV
+1313 ALNGLTVPNAAFTV

-1349 LVMGGTP
+1349 LVMGGTS

-1368 MTDAEGNATLVIEQ
+1368 ITDAEGNATLVIEQ

-1389 TPLSVLPVN
+1389 TPLTVLPLH
-1398 SLITTPVNRSVKF
+1398 SLITAPVNRSVKF
-1411 TVATSPDT
+1411 TVPTSPDT
-1419 PEAQMWGHMADT
+1419 PKAHMWGHMADT
-1431 LTVGD
+1431 ITVD
-1436 MKFQRPKLAAE
+1436 NMEFQRPKLAAE
-1447 ATAATRTQ
+1447 ATAATRTEDQ
-1455 EQDNETWARV
+1455 NNETWARV
-1465 SHADALNNPNA
+1465 THADALNNPNA
-1476 GGCEAGHLPRADQ
+1476 GGCEVNHLPQDHQ
-1489 LAALYASSDGNK
+1489 LSALYAANDGNK

-1506 GWPTEY
+1506 GWPTSY
-1512 DYWSSTFASAA
+1512 NYWSSTFASASS
-1523 TWQAVSLAA
+1523 WQTVSLAS
-1532 GGYTA
+1532 GDKTA
-1537 SGDASDYVSCLV
+1537 SGDASDFVSCLV
-1549 SKNPTAASITIE
+1549 GVNPTAASITIE
-1561 PVDAALWYNANS
+1561 PVDTSLWYDVGG

-1579 KKGDTLQLKVTVKD
+1579 KKGDTLQLKVTAKD
-1593 ASGNPLPQAPFVLS
+1593 ASGNPVPDAPFVLS

-1635 DSLNDTATKIGGMT
+1635 ESLNDTATKIGELT
-1649 GENCSKIINVTRP
+1649 GEDGSKIITVTRP

-1703 GHMPETTT
+1703 GHMPETVA

-1724 AEIASGVTHGD
+1724 AEIASGITHGS
-1735 NTENNEAWG
+1735 NTENNETWG
-1744 IVDFEMANDACG
+1744 SVNFDVAKDACG
-1756 AGYVPTL
+1756 AGFVPSL
-1763 ADMQSLYDA
+1763 ADLQSLYDA
-1772 RPGGAMNT
+1772 WPGGAMNT

-1790 YQDSTADLSRSTQN
+1790 YQDSTADLSRTSEN

-1813 DGGVGSLL
+1813 DGGIGSLL
-1821 WNEQLYFV
+1821 WAEKLYFV
-1829 CLQNAHPAATQI
+1829 CLQNAHPVATQI
-1841 TLTSPVYNDSDGFAK
+1841 TLTSPQYNDSDGFAK

-1862 IPVIITTR
+1862 IPVTITTL
-1870 DAQGNPAADT
+1870 DAQGKPVADT
-1880 PVIFTRGDSV
+1880 PVIFTRGDSI

-1896 VNSSAAADIQIN
+1896 VNGSQAAAIQIN
-1908 HSDGRSSGANYY
+1908 HSDARNSGVEYY

-1925 DGTLTLNISQDSG
+1925 DGTLTLDISQDGG

-1945 TAAIEHNGVTSAPLP
+1945 MASIEHSNATTTAPLP

-1969 DTPKANYW
+1969 DTPKASYW

-1984 TDSSGVAYRRP
+1984 TDSSGVVYKRP

-2029 AWNGTGGGCG
+2029 AWNGVSGGCG
-2039 RDTLPTVANLQTLYG
+2039 RDYLPSVSNLQTLYN
-2054 TYPDNAM
+2054 TWPDNAM

-2091 GTKSLYA
+2091 GAQSLYA

-2107 DVKTTTSTSM
+2107 DVKTTTSTTA
-2117 YYMQTCLASPR
+2117 YYMQTCLVSAR
-2128 SAAASLTLTL
+2128 RAAASLTL
-2138 AGQDETTGSAKAK
+2138 AGQDEATGIAKAK
-2151 KGEQMAATIDVKD
+2151 KGEQIAATVTVKD

-2179 GSSYNRANSATSSSS
+2179 GTSYNRANSAASASGA
-2194 ITDDITLRNVMPS
+2194 TDDITLRNVMPS
-2207 GLATYLLDTSAKY
+2207 GLATSLLDTSAKY
-2220 LYAQT
+2220 LYVET
-2225 DAQGQVTFTLAQ
+2225 DELGQVTFTLAQ
-2237 DSTAGLKT
+2237 DSTTGLKT

-2258 DSKDAIFTVVTSPDS
+2258 DSKDAIFTVITSPDT
-2273 DKAKY
+2273 DKATY

-2315 NETWYTW
+2315 NESWYTW

-2426 DMDADKGAPVAKK
+2426 AMDADKGAPVAKK

-2556 TSPDSDKAKYWG
+2556 TSPDSEKAKYWG

-2619 GCDAE
+2619 GCDVE

-2634 LYSDNPNGAIGTN
+2634 LYGDNPDGAIGTN

-2674 LNSGGKGTASSS
+2674 LNSGDKGTASSS

-2707 LTSTAMDS
+2707 LTSTAMDG

-2720 VVAKGSAM
+2720 VVEKGSAM

-2756 RAGMVITDGDV
+2756 RAGTVVTDGDV

-2777 LKELTPASASQSM
+2777 LKALTPASASQSM

-2820 TPLTVKVTDNTTLH
+2820 TPLTVKLTDNTTLH

-2857 MSDTTS
+2857 MADTTS

-2876 EMLSGVTPVFT
+2876 ELLSGVTPVFT
-2887 NGVHAN
+2887 NGVHTN

-2952 GGMYCGVDENTK
+2952 GGMYCGVDENTRN
-2964 SQNCAIKPAGSA
+2964 QNCAIKPASSA
-2976 GYATCVE
+2976 GYATCVD

>member
-1 MDRNRQVNKV
+1 MNKV

-169 VPALWLFTR
+169 VPALWLFTN
-178 TGVPNYATIPL
+178 TGVPNYTTIPL
-189 LSPKVALNIKPAT
+189 LSPKVALNIKPAVS
-202 DTPVTVSGDHVDSA
+202 DPVSVSGDHVDAS

-226 SITLTIST
+226 SITLTVTT
-234 KACDGTPE
+234 KACDGEPAI
-242 GNAPFVIRRKDAE
+242 NAPFVIRREDAI

-270 DTELTTTQTEYRGVT
+270 NTELTTAQTEYHGVT
-285 DANGNATVVVTQK
+285 DGQGNATVVVTQ
-298 EGPGV
+298 ENGPGV
-303 KTPLVVSSVN
+303 KTRLIVSSQN
-313 FPALTAE
+313 YPTLTDNVD
-320 TAVIFTTITSP
+320 VIFTTITSP

-345 ATATLNGITYTF
+345 TTATLNGITYTF

-383 TWSGAD
+383 DWNGAD
-389 NHCDILPD
+389 NHCNILPD

-409 TLETWTGW
+409 TLATYTGW
-417 PVAGDAEYW
+417 PATDDAEYW
-426 SSTKNQLSGYHAA
+426 SSTKDQMSGYHAA
-439 VHMNSASVVRA
+439 VHMNSASVARA

-771 FTITMANGRRRD
+771 FTITMANGKRRD

-855 TVATSPDTPAAK
+855 TVATSPDTAKAK

-1028 MQLKVTVKDVSG
+1028 MQLKVTVKDASG

-1132 DTIFTVVTSPDVS
+1132 DTIFTVVTSPD
-1145 VARMW
+1145 
-1150 GHMAPSL
+1150 
-1157 TAADGAVYQRPLL
+1157 
-1170 YAELSS
+1170 
-1176 TDNTASKQETNE
+1176 
-1188 TWAVFHGPASEGANP
+1188 
-1203 ARCAAGYY
+1203 
-1211 PAVEALDTLYQ
+1211 
-1222 AHSGNAMETTY
+1222 
-1233 GWPTQ
+1233 
-1238 KHSYIAADTDGS
+1238 
-1250 TTAHVNLATGAD
+1250 
-1262 STFSGTEPNYL
+1262 
-1273 SCSGNEL
+1273 
-1280 VTSLDVYFNGDESL
+1280 
-1294 RNAVA
+1294 
-1299 KVGEQ
+1299 
-1304 ITMNVHSVN
+1304 
-1313 ALNGLSVPNASFTV
+1313 
-1327 TMSHGKNRDNATTG
+1327 
-1341 FTDPSDGT
+1341 
-1349 LVMGGTP
+1349 
-1356 FGSSQASMTYQG
+1356 
-1368 MTDAEGNATLVIEQ
+1368 
-1382 PQGVGLL
+1382 
-1389 TPLSVLPVN
+1389 
-1398 SLITTPVNRSVKF
+1398 
-1411 TVATSPDT
+1411 
-1419 PEAQMWGHMADT
+1419 
-1431 LTVGD
+1431 
-1436 MKFQRPKLAAE
+1436 
-1447 ATAATRTQ
+1447 
-1455 EQDNETWARV
+1455 
-1465 SHADALNNPNA
+1465 
-1476 GGCEAGHLPRADQ
+1476 
-1489 LAALYASSDGNK
+1489 
-1501 IHTVS
+1501 
-1506 GWPTEY
+1506 
-1512 DYWSSTFASAA
+1512 
-1523 TWQAVSLAA
+1523 
-1532 GGYTA
+1532 
-1537 SGDASDYVSCLV
+1537 
-1549 SKNPTAASITIE
+1549 
-1561 PVDAALWYNANS
+1561 
-1573 EHAVKV
+1573 
-1579 KKGDTLQLKVTVKD
+1579 
-1593 ASGNPLPQAPFVLS
+1593 
-1607 RGDGYTRQGEKH
+1607 
-1619 IAGSGDG
+1619 
-1626 IVSAVVIDG
+1626 
-1635 DSLNDTATKIGGMT
+1635 
-1649 GENCSKIINVTRP
+1649 
-1662 DTHGTKVAIT
+1662 
-1672 AALYDNASA
+1672 
-1681 TASIDTIFT
+1681 
-1690 VVTSPDSDKAKMW
+1690 SDKAKMW
-1703 GHMPETTT
+1703 GHMSETTT

-1920 TATGA
+1920 TATGV

-2932 ISSLGWPTQGYPYLS
+2932 ISSLGWPTLGYPYLS

-2964 SQNCAIKPAGSA
+2964 SQNCAIKPAGTA

>member
-1 MDRNRQVNKV
+1 MKSKKCVG
-11 VHFLL
+11 FLSWLLLCAFIL
-16 TLLIMFAVSIA
+16 TPFF
-27 PAQALL
+27 AQAVRSS
-33 KGGTWQELNSVT
+33 GAWQELTEQTAAINGTPPQADSVT
-45 GAVNGTA
+45 
-52 PLADGAII
+52 I
-60 PLYQGSTL
+60 PVYQGSVQL
-68 LDPSKTHDIE
+68 RSDAANSVDYSAKPSQ
-78 FSAMPRDFSADAT
+78 F
-91 STSMRAVNSTDTE
+91 STSDAGSALTLTNPHDTE
-104 GDLFSD
+104 GDIFANPPLVWQSD
-110 PPTIAWENRQPP
+110 RIPSVT
-122 AMGLV
+122 LV

-142 VPNLTFC
+142 SANLTFC
-149 AQNLAG
+149 EQNMAG
-155 RQLVAW
+155 RHLVVWPQLDTSTA
-161 AQVEDETN
+161 
-169 VPALWLFTR
+169 VPPLWLLTR
-178 TGVPNYATIPL
+178 TGVPYDSAVEI
-189 LSPKVALNIKPAT
+189 LNQKIAVDIAPAVG
-202 DTPVTVSGDHVDSA
+202 DPVTLVADHLDESLNA
-216 FEASKVKVGE
+216 AKVKAGE
-226 SITLTIST
+226 SITLTVNT
-234 KACDGTPE
+234 KGCNGEPA
-242 GNAPFVIRRKDAE
+242 GNIAFVITRGDAL
-255 NRQGVVNNANPVRVG
+255 NRQGVVNNTAPVRVG
-270 DTELTTTQTEYRGVT
+270 NTELTTTATEYHGTTNAEGV
-285 DANGNATVVVTQK
+285 ATVTVTQAN
-298 EGPGV
+298 GPGV
-303 KTPLVVSSVN
+303 KTPLVAHPSGA
-313 FPALTAE
+313 PALKADVD
-320 TAVIFTTITSP
+320 VIFTTLTSP
-331 DSDKASMYGHMIES
+331 DSGSANMYGHMADNS
-345 ATATLNGITYTF
+345 TATVDGESYTF
-357 TRPKLAAEASGADKS
+357 SRPKLAAETDGEDRAVSINNESWAQFNWANADK
-372 VVDTNETWALF
+372 
-383 TWSGAD
+383 
-389 NHCDILPD
+389 HCDILPD
-397 AEQLVQMRHEHS
+397 ARQLEGLKIERGDLS
-409 TLETWTGW
+409 TTLGW
-417 PVAGDAEYW
+417 PVGLTSGDEEYW
-426 SSTKNQLSGYHAA
+426 SSSQGAI
-439 VHMNSASVVRA
+439 A
-450 ADSDTLL
+450 ADHISIDMRSRSLTQMPDATQSL
-457 VSCVDKAQPA
+457 VSCVDKASPEVTPKLVISADSFDSTVNA
-467 AHPQITLSPQGPYKA
+467 AKVE
-482 QVGESI
+482 VGDEINMKISVT
-488 DLTMTV
+488 DSATN
-494 VDRDTQ
+494 

-506 YMELFIDPA
+506 YFNVYLGDEQNRQNQKNADIDA
-515 KNRKGEHQDAW
+515 AHQWSDEPVVIT
-526 DNLRVTVDSEGMS
+526 NLEGS
-539 ASSPEHYT
+539 DGHYH
-547 GVTDV
+547 GVTDA
-552 NGQAHLTLKHN
+552 NGQFSLALTQDR
-563 SGLGVETPIR
+563 GAGVLTPVR
-573 IVMPD
+573 VVLFD
-578 DEGGNVELS
+578 GTEATQN
-587 FSVIFTVVTS
+587 VIFTVVTS
-597 PDVDGANM
+597 PDVAQARM
-605 WGHMRGVVD
+605 WGHMQGVVE
-614 AGNLY
+614 AGNIY
-619 KRPLLAVEASHKDGQ
+619 KRPLLADEAAQDTGSE
-634 FSENNEEWATFNSVA
+634 FENNEYWATFNSVTA
-649 SATAQ
+649 ATNQ
-654 CGVGQ
+654 CGAGQ
-659 VPDQSSLAHLYSE
+659 VP
-672 HAGGQ
+672 GQ
-677 MESEHGW
+677 
-684 PTEDYFIAADSDAS
+684 
-698 GTVHVNLENGDS
+698 
-710 GKFTDTPNYLTCSAN
+710 
-725 EMVAVLD
+725 
-732 VYFNDDPVIKNAD
+732 
-745 AKVGEQVKMNIHSRN
+745 
-760 ALNGMAIGNTD
+760 
-771 FTITMANGRRRD
+771 
-783 GLTTGFT
+783 
-790 DTSNGEMQFDDVG
+790 
-803 YVAGQVYH
+803 
-811 GITDANGDATI
+811 
-822 ILTQK
+822 
-827 KGVGLLTPLNIAPVD
+827 LL
-842 SLISTPV
+842 
-849 SRSVKF
+849 
-855 TVATSPDTPAAK
+855 
-867 MWGHMADTITV
+867 
-878 GDWTFERPK
+878 
-887 LAGEVSNPLRTQD
+887 
-900 ESNETWARVAHSDAV
+900 
-915 GNPDAGGCAA
+915 
-925 NRLPRID
+925 
-932 QLEALY
+932 
-938 NANSGGKIHSI
+938 
-949 QGWPTYLNY
+949 
-958 WSSTYQSATTWKL
+958 
-971 IALTNGSEFANSNV
+971 
-985 SIYASCLASDNPVA
+985 
-999 ASITIEP
+999 
-1006 VNPSQWYD
+1006 
-1014 GSDVHAVKVKKGET
+1014 
-1028 MQLKVTVKDVSG
+1028 
-1040 NPIPEAPF
+1040 
-1048 VLTRGDGYDR
+1048 
-1058 RGEKY
+1058 
-1063 TAQDGD
+1063 
-1069 DLQGIVTPVVI
+1069 
-1080 DGESLAWTTT
+1080 
-1090 KMGSQ
+1090 
-1095 TGTDGTRIISVTRPD
+1095 
-1110 THGTRTA
+1110 
-1117 INATLYE
+1117 
-1124 NAAVSASI
+1124 
-1132 DTIFTVVTSPDVS
+1132 
-1145 VARMW
+1145 
-1150 GHMAPSL
+1150 
-1157 TAADGAVYQRPLL
+1157 
-1170 YAELSS
+1170 
-1176 TDNTASKQETNE
+1176 
-1188 TWAVFHGPASEGANP
+1188 
-1203 ARCAAGYY
+1203 
-1211 PAVEALDTLYQ
+1211 LDTLYA

-1262 STFSGTEPNYL
+1262 SMFSGAEPNYL

-1280 VTSLDVYFNGDESL
+1280 VTILNVYFDGNESL
-1294 RNAVA
+1294 RNVVA

-1304 ITMNVHSVN
+1304 VTMNVHSVN
-1313 ALNGLSVPNASFTV
+1313 ALNGLTVPNAAFTV

-1349 LVMGGTP
+1349 LVMGGTS

-1368 MTDAEGNATLVIEQ
+1368 ITDAEGNATLVIEQ

-1389 TPLSVLPVN
+1389 TPLTVLPLH
-1398 SLITTPVNRSVKF
+1398 SLITAPVNRSVKF
-1411 TVATSPDT
+1411 TVPTSPDT
-1419 PEAQMWGHMADT
+1419 PKAHMWGHMADT
-1431 LTVGD
+1431 ITVD
-1436 MKFQRPKLAAE
+1436 NMEFQRPKLAAE
-1447 ATAATRTQ
+1447 ATAATRTEDQ
-1455 EQDNETWARV
+1455 NNETWARV
-1465 SHADALNNPNA
+1465 THADALNNPNA
-1476 GGCEAGHLPRADQ
+1476 GGCEVNHLPQDHQ
-1489 LAALYASSDGNK
+1489 LSALYAANDGNK

-1506 GWPTEY
+1506 GWPTSY
-1512 DYWSSTFASAA
+1512 NYWSSTFASASS
-1523 TWQAVSLAA
+1523 WQTVSLAS
-1532 GGYTA
+1532 GDKTA
-1537 SGDASDYVSCLV
+1537 SGDASDFVSCLV
-1549 SKNPTAASITIE
+1549 GVNPTAASITIE
-1561 PVDAALWYNANS
+1561 PVDTSLWYDVGG

-1579 KKGDTLQLKVTVKD
+1579 KKGDTLQLKVTAKD
-1593 ASGNPLPQAPFVLS
+1593 ASGNPVPDAPFVLS

-1626 IVSAVVIDG
+1626 IVSEVVIDG
-1635 DSLNDTATKIGGMT
+1635 ESLNDTATKIGELT
-1649 GENCSKIINVTRP
+1649 GEDGSKIITVTRP

-1703 GHMPETTT
+1703 GHMPETVA

-1724 AEIASGVTHGD
+1724 AEIASGITHGS
-1735 NTENNEAWG
+1735 NTENNETWG
-1744 IVDFEMANDACG
+1744 SVNFEVAKDACG
-1756 AGYVPTL
+1756 AGFVPSL
-1763 ADMQSLYDA
+1763 ADLQSLYDA
-1772 RPGGAMNT
+1772 WPGGAMNT

-1790 YQDSTADLSRSTQN
+1790 YQDSTADLSRTSEN

-1813 DGGVGSLL
+1813 DGGIGSLL
-1821 WNEQLYFV
+1821 WDEKLYFV
-1829 CLQNAHPAATQI
+1829 CLQNAHPVATQI
-1841 TLTSPVYNDSDGFAK
+1841 TLTSPQYNDSDGFAK

-1862 IPVIITTR
+1862 IPVTITTL
-1870 DAQGNPAADT
+1870 DAQGKPVADT
-1880 PVIFTRGDSV
+1880 PVIFTRGDSI

-1896 VNSSAAADIQIN
+1896 VNGSQAAAIQIN
-1908 HSDGRSSGANYY
+1908 HSDARNSGVEYY

-1925 DGTLTLNISQDSG
+1925 DGTLTLDISQDGS

-1945 TAAIEHNGVTSAPLP
+1945 MASIEHSNATTTAPLP

-1969 DTPKANYW
+1969 DTPKASYW

-1984 TDSSGVAYRRP
+1984 TDSSGVAYKRP

-2029 AWNGTGGGCG
+2029 AWNGVSGGCG
-2039 RDTLPTVANLQTLYG
+2039 RDYLPSVSNLQTLYN
-2054 TYPDNAM
+2054 TWPDNAM

-2091 GTKSLYA
+2091 GAQSLYA

-2107 DVKTTTSTSM
+2107 DVKTTTSTTA
-2117 YYMQTCLASPR
+2117 YYMQTCLVSAR
-2128 SAAASLTLTL
+2128 RAAASLTL
-2138 AGQDETTGSAKAK
+2138 AGQDEATGIAKAK
-2151 KGEQMAATIDVKD
+2151 KGEQIAATVTVKD

-2179 GSSYNRANSATSSSS
+2179 GTSYNRANSAASASGA
-2194 ITDDITLRNVMPS
+2194 TDDITLRNVMPS
-2207 GLATYLLDTSAKY
+2207 GLATSLLDTSAKY
-2220 LYAQT
+2220 LYVET
-2225 DAQGQVTFTLAQ
+2225 DELGQVTFTLAQ
-2237 DSTAGLKT
+2237 DSTTGLKT

-2315 NETWYTW
+2315 NESWYTW

-2426 DMDADKGAPVAKK
+2426 AMDADKGVPVAKK

-2556 TSPDSDKAKYWG
+2556 TSPDSEKAKYWG

-2619 GCDAE
+2619 GCDVE

-2634 LYSDNPNGAIGTN
+2634 LYGDNPDGAIGTN

-2674 LNSGGKGTASSS
+2674 LNSGDKGTASSS
-2686 TATGAQVCLVEPRTS
+2686 TATGAQVCLVEPHTS

-2720 VVAKGSAM
+2720 VVEKGGAM

-2756 RAGMVITDGDV
+2756 RAGTVVTDGDV

-2777 LKELTPASASQSM
+2777 LKALTPASASQSM

-2820 TPLTVKVTDNTTLH
+2820 TPLTVKLTDNTTLH

-2857 MSDTTS
+2857 MADTTS

-2876 EMLSGVTPVFT
+2876 ELLSGVTPVFT
-2887 NGVHAN
+2887 NGVHTN

-2952 GGMYCGVDENTK
+2952 GGMYCGVDENTRN
-2964 SQNCAIKPAGSA
+2964 QNCAIKPASSA
-2976 GYATCVE
+2976 GYATCVD